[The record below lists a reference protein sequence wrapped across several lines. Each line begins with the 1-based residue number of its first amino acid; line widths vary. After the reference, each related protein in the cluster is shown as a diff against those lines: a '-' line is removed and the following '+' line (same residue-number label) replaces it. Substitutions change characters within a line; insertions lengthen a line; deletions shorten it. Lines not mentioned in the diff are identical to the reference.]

1 MKWNQ
6 LLRKEF
12 TEIIKS
18 KKILIPIIAVLFVPI
33 LYAGMFL
40 WAFWDPYKQLDDLPV
55 AVVNLDKGAVFDG
68 KPIEVGKGLVDNLK
82 DNTSFKWEFVSEKE
96 AEKGMEGR
104 KYYMLVRIPDDFSS
118 NATTLLK
125 DDPKPLNLEYIP
137 NESLNFLSSQI
148 GGTAIEKIKGEV
160 SSTLTKTYA
169 EKMFDSIQD
178 VSKGLADGAEGANK
192 LHDGS
197 SELHDGS
204 SKVTDGLHT
213 LQGKSGEMKDGAQKL
228 ADGSNKLV
236 DGSGKVTNGLN
247 TLNSKT
253 GEMQTGIGKL
263 VDGSGKVTDGL
274 HVLNSN
280 VGIGKLVSGSG
291 KVTDGLHVLNSNAG
305 IGKLVSGSGKVTD
318 GLHVLNSNAG
328 IGKLVDG
335 SGKVT
340 DGLHALNSNAG
351 IGKLVDGSG
360 KVTNGLNML
369 NSKTGEMQ
377 TGIGKL
383 VSGSG
388 KVTDGLNTLNSKT
401 GEMQKGIGELRD
413 GSEKVTGGLNE
424 LVSKSGDLKT
434 GTTDLSNGMGKLVEG
449 RSQLEK
455 GSQEIQKGLQD
466 LNSNVQKSAAGL
478 EEMQSKVPSIL
489 NTVNEKIDGAGANV
503 NQLNELTQSTAG
515 DAKTAAQDVANLQKQ
530 IESLPK
536 EYQEQLQ
543 PFITSAVKSTA
554 TVQQKAAGVAGGTN
568 KLNEEVKQL
577 KGEIHQTTNGL
588 QNKLPNPEGVKTL
601 AGGIEK
607 LTNAQ
612 NEFVSKFHGF
622 GEGLDKAKIGAN
634 KLKDGSVQLIDGVT
648 QLQSG
653 SGKVTAGLGELYA
666 GANQM
671 AGGINQ
677 LADGSAQVTGG
688 LGTVSERANQMAG
701 GINQLADGSSQVT
714 GGLGTVSVGVS
725 KLADGSGQV
734 TDGLGTVS
742 VGVSKLADGSGQVTG
757 GLGTVSVGVSK
768 LADGSSQVTGGLGTV
783 SVAVNQLA
791 DGSSQVTGGLGT
803 LSAGANQ
810 MSGGITQLTDGSSQV
825 TTGLGTLNGGLNQM
839 STGSTQLIDGVNKLA
854 DGSGKVTD
862 GLVKVNDGSGE
873 LAEKLGEGAEKT
885 GEVKGTDKTYDM
897 FASPVKVKTEK
908 MAEVPNYGTGFTP
921 YFLSLGLFV
930 GALLLSIV
938 YPLRDTVGVPKS
950 GFSWFISK
958 FGVLLSVGIIQAI
971 VADVILLFGLGVEVQ
986 SIPYFILFSIVT
998 SLAFIALIQCLVT
1011 AFGDA
1016 GRFIAIITLI
1026 IQLTT
1031 SAGTFPL
1038 ELIPKFLQPFNA
1050 WLPMTYSVSGL
1061 KAVVSSGDFNFM
1073 WQNIGMLMIFIV
1085 VLSLGTIAS
1094 LTLMHKRQFKNVAEN
1109 QSVEA

>member
-1 MKWNQ
+1 MKGNQ

-68 KPIEVGKGLVDNLK
+68 KSIEVGKGLVDNLK
-82 DNTSFKWEFVSEKE
+82 DNKSFKWEFVSEKE
-96 AEKGMEGR
+96 AKKGMEGR

-125 DDPKPLNLEYIP
+125 DNPKPLNLEYIP

-148 GGTAIEKIKGEV
+148 GGTAIEKIKTEV

-213 LQGKSGEMKDGAQKL
+213 LQGKSGEIQTGVGKL
-228 ADGSNKLV
+228 FDGSGKVTAGLNTLNSKTGEMQIGIGKLV

-253 GEMQTGIGKL
+253 SEMQ
-263 VDGSGKVTDGL
+263 
-274 HVLNSN
+274 
-280 VGIGKLVSGSG
+280 
-291 KVTDGLHVLNSNAG
+291 
-305 IGKLVSGSGKVTD
+305 
-318 GLHVLNSNAG
+318 AG
-328 IGKLVDG
+328 IGKLVD
-335 SGKVT
+335 
-340 DGLHALNSNAG
+340 
-351 IGKLVDGSG
+351 
-360 KVTNGLNML
+360 
-369 NSKTGEMQ
+369 
-377 TGIGKL
+377 
-383 VSGSG
+383 GSG

-401 GEMQKGIGELRD
+401 GEMQKGIGELHD
-413 GSEKVTGGLNE
+413 GSEKLTGGLNK
-424 LVSKSGDLKT
+424 LVSKSGELQT
-434 GTTDLSNGMGKLVEG
+434 GTTDLSNGMEQLVG
-449 RSQLEK
+449 GQNQLEVA
-455 GSQEIQKGLQD
+455 SQKIEKGLQD
-466 LNSNVQKSAAGL
+466 LNSKVKSSAAGL
-478 EEMQSKVPSIL
+478 EEIQSKGPSIL

-515 DAKTAAQDVANLQKQ
+515 DAKNAEQEVVNLQKQ

-577 KGEIHQTTNGL
+577 KGEINQKTSDA
-588 QNKLPNPEGVKTL
+588 QNKLPNTAKLDSLTE
-601 AGGIEK
+601 GIEK
-607 LTNAQ
+607 LASAQ
-612 NEFVSKFHGF
+612 KGFVENFQGF
-622 GEGLDKAKIGAN
+622 GKNLNVAKEGAN
-634 KLKDGSVQLIDGVT
+634 KFKNESGQLIDAIN
-648 QLQSG
+648 QLADG
-653 SGKVTAGLGELYA
+653 SGKVTGGLGALSA

-671 AGGINQ
+671 AGG
-677 LADGSAQVTGG
+677 VH
-688 LGTVSERANQMAG
+688 
-701 GINQLADGSSQVT
+701 QLADGSSQVT
-714 GGLGTVSVGVS
+714 GGLGQLSAGANQMAGGVNQLADGSSKVTGGLGTLSVGANQMAGGVNQ
-725 KLADGSGQV
+725 LADGSGQV
-734 TDGLGTVS
+734 T
-742 VGVSKLADGSGQVTG
+742 
-757 GLGTVSVGVSK
+757 
-768 LADGSSQVTGGLGTV
+768 
-783 SVAVNQLA
+783 
-791 DGSSQVTGGLGT
+791 
-803 LSAGANQ
+803 
-810 MSGGITQLTDGSSQV
+810 
-825 TTGLGTLNGGLNQM
+825 TGLGTL

-986 SIPYFILFSIVT
+986 SIPYFILFSIIT

-1026 IQLTT
+1026 MQLTT

-1061 KAVVSSGDFNFM
+1061 KAVVSSGDFDFM
-1073 WQNIGMLMIFIV
+1073 WKNIGILMIFIV
-1085 VLSLGTIAS
+1085 VLSFGTIVS
-1094 LTLMHKRQFKNVAEN
+1094 LTLMHKRKFKNVLEN

>member
-1 MKWNQ
+1 MKGNQ

-82 DNTSFKWEFVSEKE
+82 DNKSFKWEFVSEKE
-96 AEKGMEGR
+96 AKKGMEGR

-125 DDPKPLNLEYIP
+125 DNPKPLNLEYIP

-148 GGTAIEKIKGEV
+148 GGTAIEKIKTEV

-169 EKMFDSIQD
+169 EKMFDSIKD

-213 LQGKSGEMKDGAQKL
+213 LQGKSGEIQTGVGKL
-228 ADGSNKLV
+228 FDGSGKVTAGLNTLNSKTGEMQIGIGKLV

-253 GEMQTGIGKL
+253 SEMQ
-263 VDGSGKVTDGL
+263 
-274 HVLNSN
+274 
-280 VGIGKLVSGSG
+280 
-291 KVTDGLHVLNSNAG
+291 
-305 IGKLVSGSGKVTD
+305 
-318 GLHVLNSNAG
+318 AG
-328 IGKLVDG
+328 IGKLVD
-335 SGKVT
+335 
-340 DGLHALNSNAG
+340 
-351 IGKLVDGSG
+351 
-360 KVTNGLNML
+360 
-369 NSKTGEMQ
+369 
-377 TGIGKL
+377 
-383 VSGSG
+383 GSG

-401 GEMQKGIGELRD
+401 GEMQKGIGELHD
-413 GSEKVTGGLNE
+413 GSEKVTGGLSK
-424 LVSKSGDLKT
+424 LVSKSGELKT
-434 GTTDLSNGMGKLVEG
+434 GITDLSNGMGKLVEG
-449 RSQLEK
+449 QSQLEK
-455 GSQEIQKGLQD
+455 GSREIQKGLQD

-489 NTVNEKIDGAGANV
+489 STVNEKIDGAGANV

-515 DAKTAAQDVANLQKQ
+515 DAKNAAQEVANLQKQ

-577 KGEIHQTTNGL
+577 KSEINQKTGDG
-588 QNKLPNPEGVKTL
+588 QSKLPNAAELQSLT
-601 AGGIEK
+601 AGIEQ
-607 LTNAQ
+607 LSSAQ
-612 NEFVSKFHGF
+612 KGFVEKFQGF
-622 GEGLDKAKIGAN
+622 GAKLNTAKEGAN
-634 KLKDGSVQLIDGVT
+634 KFKNESGQLIDAIN
-648 QLQSG
+648 QLADG
-653 SGKVTAGLGELYA
+653 SGQVTTGLDTLSA

-671 AGGINQ
+671 AGG
-677 LADGSAQVTGG
+677 
-688 LGTVSERANQMAG
+688 
-701 GINQLADGSSQVT
+701 
-714 GGLGTVSVGVS
+714 
-725 KLADGSGQV
+725 
-734 TDGLGTVS
+734 
-742 VGVSKLADGSGQVTG
+742 
-757 GLGTVSVGVSK
+757 
-768 LADGSSQVTGGLGTV
+768 
-783 SVAVNQLA
+783 VNQLA
-791 DGSSQVTGGLGT
+791 DGSSQVTGGLGQ

-810 MSGGITQLTDGSSQV
+810 MAGGVNQLADGSNQVTGGLGTLSVGANQMAGGVNQLAHGSGQV
-825 TTGLGTLNGGLNQM
+825 TTGLGTLSN
-839 STGSTQLIDGVNKLA
+839 GSTQLIDGVNKLA

-986 SIPYFILFSIVT
+986 SIPYFILFSIIT

-1026 IQLTT
+1026 MQLTT

-1061 KAVVSSGDFNFM
+1061 KAVVSSGDFDFM

-1094 LTLMHKRQFKNVAEN
+1094 LTLMHKRQFKNIAEN

>member
-1 MKWNQ
+1 MKGNQ

-82 DNTSFKWEFVSEKE
+82 DNKSFKWEFVSEKE
-96 AEKGMEGR
+96 AKKGMEGR

-125 DDPKPLNLEYIP
+125 DNPKPLNLEYIP

-148 GGTAIEKIKGEV
+148 GGTAIEKIKTEV

-213 LQGKSGEMKDGAQKL
+213 LQGKSGEMKDGVQKL

-247 TLNSKT
+247 VLNSKT
-253 GEMQTGIGKL
+253 GEMQIGIGKL
-263 VDGSGKVTDGL
+263 VD
-274 HVLNSN
+274 
-280 VGIGKLVSGSG
+280 
-291 KVTDGLHVLNSNAG
+291 
-305 IGKLVSGSGKVTD
+305 GSGKVTD

-360 KVTNGLNML
+360 KVTDGLHAL
-369 NSKTGEMQ
+369 NSNA
-377 TGIGKL
+377 GIGKL
-383 VSGSG
+383 VDGSG

-401 GEMQKGIGELRD
+401 GELRD
-413 GSEKVTGGLNE
+413 GSEKVTGGLNK
-424 LVSKSGDLKT
+424 LVSKSGELKT

-449 RSQLEK
+449 QSQLEE
-455 GSQEIQKGLQD
+455 GSQAIQKGLQE

-515 DAKTAAQDVANLQKQ
+515 DAKNAAQDVANLQKQ

-588 QNKLPNPEGVKTL
+588 QKNLPNPAGIKTL
-601 AGGIEK
+601 AGAIEK
-607 LTNAQ
+607 LTSAQ

-622 GEGLDKAKIGAN
+622 GEGLDNAKIGAD

-653 SGKVTAGLGELYA
+653 SGKVTAGLGQLSA
-666 GANQM
+666 GVNQ
-671 AGGINQ
+671 
-677 LADGSAQVTGG
+677 
-688 LGTVSERANQMAG
+688 
-701 GINQLADGSSQVT
+701 
-714 GGLGTVSVGVS
+714 
-725 KLADGSGQV
+725 LADGSGQV
-734 TDGLGTVS
+734 TGGLGTLS

-757 GLGTVSVGVSK
+757 GLGTLSVGVTK
-768 LADGSSQVTGGLGTV
+768 
-783 SVAVNQLA
+783 LA

-803 LSAGANQ
+803 LSAGVNQLADGSGQVTGGLGTLSAGANQ
-810 MSGGITQLTDGSSQV
+810 MAGGVNQLADGSNQV
-825 TTGLGTLNGGLNQM
+825 TTGLGTLNGGLNKM

-986 SIPYFILFSIVT
+986 SIPYFILFSIIT

-1026 IQLTT
+1026 MQLTT

-1061 KAVVSSGDFNFM
+1061 KAVVSSGDFDFM
-1073 WQNIGMLMIFIV
+1073 WKNIGILMIFIV
-1085 VLSLGTIAS
+1085 VLSFGTIVS
-1094 LTLMHKRQFKNVAEN
+1094 LTLMHKRKFKNVVGN

>member
-1 MKWNQ
+1 MKGNQ

-12 TEIIKS
+12 TQIIKS

-96 AEKGMEGR
+96 AKKGMEGR

-125 DDPKPLNLEYIP
+125 DEPKPLNLEYIP

-160 SSTLTKTYA
+160 ASTLTKTYA

-178 VSKGLADGAEGANK
+178 VSKGLADGAEGASK

-213 LQGKSGEMKDGAQKL
+213 LQGKSGEMKDGVGKL

-236 DGSGKVTNGLN
+236 DGSGKVTAGLNTLNSKTGEMQVGIGKLQDGSQKVTVGLN

-263 VDGSGKVTDGL
+263 IDGSR
-274 HVLNSN
+274 
-280 VGIGKLVSGSG
+280 
-291 KVTDGLHVLNSNAG
+291 
-305 IGKLVSGSGKVTD
+305 
-318 GLHVLNSNAG
+318 
-328 IGKLVDG
+328 
-335 SGKVT
+335 
-340 DGLHALNSNAG
+340 
-351 IGKLVDGSG
+351 
-360 KVTNGLNML
+360 
-369 NSKTGEMQ
+369 
-377 TGIGKL
+377 
-383 VSGSG
+383 

-401 GEMQKGIGELRD
+401 GEMQKGIGELHD
-413 GSEKVTGGLNE
+413 GSEKVTGGLNK
-424 LVSKSGDLKT
+424 LVSKSGELKT
-434 GTTDLSNGMGKLVEG
+434 GTTDLSNGMEQLVGGQRQFEEA
-449 RSQLEK
+449 SQKIE
-455 GSQEIQKGLQD
+455 KGLQD
-466 LNSNVQKSAAGL
+466 LNSKVKSSAAAL
-478 EEMQSKVPSIL
+478 EEMQSKG
-489 NTVNEKIDGAGANV
+489 NTVNEKIDEAGANV

-515 DAKTAAQDVANLQKQ
+515 DAKNAAQDVANLQKQ

-543 PFITSAVKSTA
+543 PFITSAVKNTA

-577 KGEIHQTTNGL
+577 KGEINQKTSDG
-588 QNKLPNPEGVKTL
+588 QSKLPNAAELQSLTVGIERLSSAQTGFVEKFQGFGVKL
-601 AGGIEK
+601 N
-607 LTNAQ
+607 NAK
-612 NEFVSKFHGF
+612 E
-622 GEGLDKAKIGAN
+622 GAN
-634 KLKDGSVQLIDGVT
+634 TFKNESGQLIDAIN
-648 QLQSG
+648 QLADG
-653 SGKVTAGLGELYA
+653 SDKVTGGLGALSA

-671 AGGINQ
+671 AGGVNQ
-677 LADGSAQVTGG
+677 LA
-688 LGTVSERANQMAG
+688 N
-701 GINQLADGSSQVT
+701 GSSQVT
-714 GGLGTVSVGVS
+714 GGLGTLS
-725 KLADGSGQV
+725 
-734 TDGLGTVS
+734 
-742 VGVSKLADGSGQVTG
+742 TG
-757 GLGTVSVGVSK
+757 
-768 LADGSSQVTGGLGTV
+768 ANQMAGG
-783 SVAVNQLA
+783 VNQLA

-803 LSAGANQ
+803 LSVGANQ
-810 MSGGITQLTDGSSQV
+810 MAGGVNQLADGSNQV

-862 GLVKVNDGSGE
+862 GLMKVNDGSGE

-958 FGVLLSVGIIQAI
+958 FGVLLSVGIIQAV

-1061 KAVVSSGDFNFM
+1061 KAVVSSGDFDFM
-1073 WQNIGMLMIFIV
+1073 WQNVGVLMIFIV

-1094 LTLMHKRQFKNVAEN
+1094 LTWMHKRQFKNIAEN

>member
-96 AEKGMEGR
+96 AKKGMEGR
-104 KYYMLVRIPDDFSS
+104 KYYMLVRIPDNFSS

-213 LQGKSGEMKDGAQKL
+213 LQGKSGEMKDGVQKL

-253 GEMQTGIGKL
+253 GEMQIGIGKL
-263 VDGSGKVTDGL
+263 VDGSGKVT
-274 HVLNSN
+274 
-280 VGIGKLVSGSG
+280 
-291 KVTDGLHVLNSNAG
+291 A
-305 IGKLVSGSGKVTD
+305 
-318 GLHVLNSNAG
+318 
-328 IGKLVDG
+328 
-335 SGKVT
+335 
-340 DGLHALNSNAG
+340 
-351 IGKLVDGSG
+351 
-360 KVTNGLNML
+360 
-369 NSKTGEMQ
+369 
-377 TGIGKL
+377 
-383 VSGSG
+383 
-388 KVTDGLNTLNSKT
+388 GLNTLNNKT
-401 GEMQKGIGELRD
+401 GEMQKGIGELHD
-413 GSEKVTGGLNE
+413 GSEKVTAGLNK
-424 LVSKSGDLKT
+424 LVSKSGELQK

-449 RSQLEK
+449 QSQLEE
-455 GSQEIQKGLQD
+455 GSQAIQKGLQD

-515 DAKTAAQDVANLQKQ
+515 DAKTATQDVANLQKQ

-577 KGEIHQTTNGL
+577 KGEIHQKTNGL
-588 QNKLPNPEGVKTL
+588 QNQLPNPAGVKNL
-601 AGGIEK
+601 AGGIAK
-607 LTNAQ
+607 LTSAQ

-622 GEGLDKAKIGAN
+622 GEGLDNAKIGAD
-634 KLKDGSVQLIDGVT
+634 KLKDGSVQLIDGVA

-653 SGKVTAGLGELYA
+653 SGKVTAGLGQLSA

-671 AGGINQ
+671 AGG
-677 LADGSAQVTGG
+677 
-688 LGTVSERANQMAG
+688 
-701 GINQLADGSSQVT
+701 
-714 GGLGTVSVGVS
+714 
-725 KLADGSGQV
+725 
-734 TDGLGTVS
+734 
-742 VGVSKLADGSGQVTG
+742 
-757 GLGTVSVGVSK
+757 
-768 LADGSSQVTGGLGTV
+768 
-783 SVAVNQLA
+783 VNQLA

-803 LSAGANQ
+803 LSVGANQ
-810 MSGGITQLTDGSSQV
+810 MAGGVNQLADGSNQV
-825 TTGLGTLNGGLNQM
+825 TTGLGTLNGGLNKM

-971 VADVILLFGLGVEVQ
+971 VADIILLFGLGVEVQ

-1073 WQNIGMLMIFIV
+1073 WKNIGILMIFIV

-1094 LTLMHKRQFKNVAEN
+1094 LSWMHKRQFRNIAEN
-1109 QSVEA
+1109 QSIEA

>member
-1 MKWNQ
+1 MKGNQ

-12 TEIIKS
+12 AQIIKS

-96 AEKGMEGR
+96 AKKGMEGR

-125 DDPKPLNLEYIP
+125 DEPKPLNLEYIP

-160 SSTLTKTYA
+160 ASTLTKTYA

-178 VSKGLADGAEGANK
+178 VSKGLADGAEGASK

-213 LQGKSGEMKDGAQKL
+213 LQGKSGEMKDGVGKL
-228 ADGSNKLV
+228 F

-253 GEMQTGIGKL
+253 GEMQI
-263 VDGSGKVTDGL
+263 
-274 HVLNSN
+274 
-280 VGIGKLVSGSG
+280 
-291 KVTDGLHVLNSNAG
+291 
-305 IGKLVSGSGKVTD
+305 
-318 GLHVLNSNAG
+318 
-328 IGKLVDG
+328 
-335 SGKVT
+335 
-340 DGLHALNSNAG
+340 G

-360 KVTNGLNML
+360 KVTNGLNTL
-369 NSKTGEMQ
+369 NSKTSEMQ

-383 VSGSG
+383 IDGSG
-388 KVTDGLNTLNSKT
+388 KVTAGLNTLNNKT
-401 GEMQKGIGELRD
+401 GEMQKGIGELHD
-413 GSEKVTGGLNE
+413 GSEKVTGGLNK
-424 LVSKSGDLKT
+424 LVSKSGELQK
-434 GTTDLSNGMGKLVEG
+434 GTTDLSNGMGKLAEG
-449 RSQLEK
+449 QSQLEK
-455 GSQEIQKGLQD
+455 WSQEIQKGLQD
-466 LNSNVQKSAAGL
+466 LNSNVQKSVAGL
-478 EEMQSKVPSIL
+478 GEMQSKGPSIL

-503 NQLNELTQSTAG
+503 NQLNELTQSTAE
-515 DAKTAAQDVANLQKQ
+515 DAKNAAQDVANLQKQ

-554 TVQQKAAGVAGGTN
+554 TVQQKTTGVAGGTN

-577 KGEIHQTTNGL
+577 KGEINQKTGDG
-588 QNKLPNPEGVKTL
+588 QSKLPNAAELQSLT
-601 AGGIEK
+601 AGIEQ
-607 LTNAQ
+607 LSSAQ
-612 NEFVSKFHGF
+612 KGFVEKFQGF
-622 GEGLDKAKIGAN
+622 GAKLNVAKEGTTKFKNESG
-634 KLKDGSVQLIDGVT
+634 QLIDAIN
-648 QLQSG
+648 QLADG
-653 SGKVTAGLGELYA
+653 SGKVTGGLGTLSA

-671 AGGINQ
+671 AGG
-677 LADGSAQVTGG
+677 V
-688 LGTVSERANQMAG
+688 
-701 GINQLADGSSQVT
+701 NQLADGSSQVT
-714 GGLGTVSVGVS
+714 GGLGALSAG
-725 KLADGSGQV
+725 ANQM
-734 TDGLGTVS
+734 
-742 VGVSKLADGSGQVTG
+742 AG
-757 GLGTVSVGVSK
+757 G
-768 LADGSSQVTGGLGTV
+768 
-783 SVAVNQLA
+783 VNQLA

-803 LSAGANQ
+803 LSVGANQ
-810 MSGGITQLTDGSSQV
+810 MAGGVNQLASGSGQV
-825 TTGLGTLNGGLNQM
+825 TTGLGAL

-958 FGVLLSVGIIQAI
+958 FGVLLSVGIIQAV
-971 VADVILLFGLGVEVQ
+971 VADIILLFGLGVEVQ

-1073 WQNIGMLMIFIV
+1073 WQNIGILMIFIV

-1094 LTLMHKRQFKNVAEN
+1094 LTWMHKRQFKNIAEN

>member
-96 AEKGMEGR
+96 AKKGMEGR
-104 KYYMLVRIPDDFSS
+104 KYYMLVRIPNDFSS

-213 LQGKSGEMKDGAQKL
+213 LQGKSGEMKDGVGKL

-236 DGSGKVTNGLN
+236 DGSGKVTAGLN

-253 GEMQTGIGKL
+253 GIGKL
-263 VDGSGKVTDGL
+263 QDGSGKVTDGL
-274 HVLNSN
+274 NTLN
-280 VGIGKLVSGSG
+280 GKTGEMQ
-291 KVTDGLHVLNSNAG
+291 T
-305 IGKLVSGSGKVTD
+305 
-318 GLHVLNSNAG
+318 
-328 IGKLVDG
+328 
-335 SGKVT
+335 
-340 DGLHALNSNAG
+340 G

-369 NSKTGEMQ
+369 NSKTGE
-377 TGIGKL
+377 
-383 VSGSG
+383 
-388 KVTDGLNTLNSKT
+388 
-401 GEMQKGIGELRD
+401 LRD
-413 GSEKVTGGLNE
+413 GSEKVTGGLNK
-424 LVSKSGDLKT
+424 LVSKSGELQT
-434 GTTDLSNGMGKLVEG
+434 GTTDLSNGMGKLAEG
-449 RSQLEK
+449 QSQLEK
-455 GSQEIQKGLQD
+455 GSQEIQKGLQE
-466 LNSNVQKSAAGL
+466 LNNNVQKSAVGL

-503 NQLNELTQSTAG
+503 NQLNEITQSTAG
-515 DAKTAAQDVANLQKQ
+515 DAKNAAQEVANLQKQ

-543 PFITSAVKSTA
+543 PFVTSAVKSTA

-577 KGEIHQTTNGL
+577 TGEIHQTTNGL
-588 QNKLPNPEGVKTL
+588 QNKLPNPAGVKTL
-601 AGGIEK
+601 AGGVEK

-622 GEGLDKAKIGAN
+622 GEGLDKAKIGAD

-653 SGKVTAGLGELYA
+653 SGKVTAGLGQLSA
-666 GANQM
+666 GA
-671 AGGINQ
+671 NQ
-677 LADGSAQVTGG
+677 LADGSNQVTGG
-688 LGTVSERANQMAG
+688 LGTLSVGANQMAG

-714 GGLGTVSVGVS
+714 GGLGTLSVGVT
-725 KLADGSGQV
+725 KLADGS
-734 TDGLGTVS
+734 
-742 VGVSKLADGSGQVTG
+742 
-757 GLGTVSVGVSK
+757 
-768 LADGSSQVTGGLGTV
+768 
-783 SVAVNQLA
+783 N
-791 DGSSQVTGGLGT
+791 
-803 LSAGANQ
+803 
-810 MSGGITQLTDGSSQV
+810 QV
-825 TTGLGTLNGGLNQM
+825 TTGLGDLNGGLNKM

-971 VADVILLFGLGVEVQ
+971 VADIILLFGLGVEVQ
-986 SIPYFILFSIVT
+986 SMPYFILFSIVT

-1073 WQNIGMLMIFIV
+1073 WQNVGILMIFIV

-1094 LTLMHKRQFKNVAEN
+1094 LTWMHKRQFRNIAEN
-1109 QSVEA
+1109 QSIEA

>member
-96 AEKGMEGR
+96 AKKGMEGR
-104 KYYMLVRIPDDFSS
+104 KYYILVRIPDDFSS

-213 LQGKSGEMKDGAQKL
+213 LQGKSGEMKVGVGKL
-228 ADGSNKLV
+228 F
-236 DGSGKVTNGLN
+236 DGSGKVTAGLN
-247 TLNSKT
+247 TLNSKN
-253 GEMQTGIGKL
+253 GEMQIGIGKL

-274 HVLNSN
+274 HALNSN
-280 VGIGKLVSGSG
+280 
-291 KVTDGLHVLNSNAG
+291 T
-305 IGKLVSGSGKVTD
+305 
-318 GLHVLNSNAG
+318 G

-360 KVTNGLNML
+360 KVT
-369 NSKTGEMQ
+369 
-377 TGIGKL
+377 
-383 VSGSG
+383 
-388 KVTDGLNTLNSKT
+388 DGLNTLNSKT
-401 GEMQKGIGELRD
+401 GELRD
-413 GSEKVTGGLNE
+413 GSEKVTGGLNK
-424 LVSKSGDLKT
+424 LISKSGELKT

-449 RSQLEK
+449 QSQLEE
-455 GSQEIQKGLQD
+455 GSQAIQKGLQE

-489 NTVNEKIDGAGANV
+489 NTVNEKIDGAGENV

-543 PFITSAVKSTA
+543 PFVTSAVKSTA

-588 QNKLPNPEGVKTL
+588 QKNLPNPAGIKTL

-607 LTNAQ
+607 LTSAQ

-622 GEGLDKAKIGAN
+622 GEGLDNAKIGAD

-653 SGKVTAGLGELYA
+653 SGKVTAGLGQLSA
-666 GANQM
+666 GVNQ
-671 AGGINQ
+671 
-677 LADGSAQVTGG
+677 
-688 LGTVSERANQMAG
+688 
-701 GINQLADGSSQVT
+701 
-714 GGLGTVSVGVS
+714 
-725 KLADGSGQV
+725 LADGSGQV
-734 TDGLGTVS
+734 TGGLGTLS

-757 GLGTVSVGVSK
+757 GLGQLSVGVTK
-768 LADGSSQVTGGLGTV
+768 LADGS
-783 SVAVNQLA
+783 N
-791 DGSSQVTGGLGT
+791 QVTGGLGT
-803 LSAGANQ
+803 LSAGAGR
-810 MSGGITQLTDGSSQV
+810 MSGGIMQLANGSGQV
-825 TTGLGTLNGGLNQM
+825 TTGLGTL

-958 FGVLLSVGIIQAI
+958 FGVLLSVGIIQAV

-1038 ELIPKFLQPFNA
+1038 ELIPKLLQPFNA

-1073 WQNIGMLMIFIV
+1073 WQNIGILMIFIV
-1085 VLSLGTIAS
+1085 VLSIGTIAS
-1094 LTLMHKRQFKNVAEN
+1094 LTWMHKRQFKNIAEN

>member
-1 MKWNQ
+1 MKGNQ

-82 DNTSFKWEFVSEKE
+82 DNKSFKWEFVSEKE
-96 AEKGMEGR
+96 AKKGMEGR

-125 DDPKPLNLEYIP
+125 DNPKPLNLEYIP

-148 GGTAIEKIKGEV
+148 GGTAIEKIKTEV

-169 EKMFDSIQD
+169 EKMFDSIKD
-178 VSKGLADGAEGANK
+178 VSKGLADGSEGASK

-213 LQGKSGEMKDGAQKL
+213 LQGKSGEMKDGVQKL

-247 TLNSKT
+247 VLNSKT
-253 GEMQTGIGKL
+253 GEMQVGIGKL

-274 HVLNSN
+274 H
-280 VGIGKLVSGSG
+280 
-291 KVTDGLHVLNSNAG
+291 A
-305 IGKLVSGSGKVTD
+305 
-318 GLHVLNSNAG
+318 LNSNAG

-360 KVTNGLNML
+360 KVT
-369 NSKTGEMQ
+369 
-377 TGIGKL
+377 
-383 VSGSG
+383 
-388 KVTDGLNTLNSKT
+388 DGLNTLNSKT
-401 GEMQKGIGELRD
+401 GELRD
-413 GSEKVTGGLNE
+413 GSEKVTGGLNK
-424 LVSKSGDLKT
+424 LVSKSGELKT

-449 RSQLEK
+449 QSQLEE
-455 GSQEIQKGLQD
+455 GSQAIQKGLQE

-515 DAKTAAQDVANLQKQ
+515 DAKNAAQEVANLQKQ

-588 QNKLPNPEGVKTL
+588 QKNLPNPAGIKTL

-607 LTNAQ
+607 LTSAQ

-622 GEGLDKAKIGAN
+622 GEGLDNAKIGAD

-653 SGKVTAGLGELYA
+653 SGKVTAGLGQLSA
-666 GANQM
+666 GVNQ
-671 AGGINQ
+671 
-677 LADGSAQVTGG
+677 
-688 LGTVSERANQMAG
+688 
-701 GINQLADGSSQVT
+701 
-714 GGLGTVSVGVS
+714 
-725 KLADGSGQV
+725 
-734 TDGLGTVS
+734 
-742 VGVSKLADGSGQVTG
+742 LADGSGQVTG
-757 GLGTVSVGVSK
+757 GLGTLSVGVTK
-768 LADGSSQVTGGLGTV
+768 
-783 SVAVNQLA
+783 LA

-810 MSGGITQLTDGSSQV
+810 MAGGVNQLADGSSQVTDGLGTLSVGANQMAGGVNQLADGSNQV
-825 TTGLGTLNGGLNQM
+825 TTGLGTLNGGLNKM

-986 SIPYFILFSIVT
+986 SIPYFILFSIIT

-1026 IQLTT
+1026 MQLTT

-1061 KAVVSSGDFNFM
+1061 KAVVSSGDFDFM
-1073 WQNIGMLMIFIV
+1073 WQNVGVLMIFIV

-1094 LTLMHKRQFKNVAEN
+1094 LTWMHKRQFRNIAEN
-1109 QSVEA
+1109 QSIEA

>member
-1 MKWNQ
+1 MKGNQ

-12 TEIIKS
+12 TQIIKS

-96 AEKGMEGR
+96 AKKGMEGR

-125 DDPKPLNLEYIP
+125 DEPKPLNLEYIP

-160 SSTLTKTYA
+160 ASTLTKTYA

-178 VSKGLADGAEGANK
+178 VSKGLADGVEGASK

-213 LQGKSGEMKDGAQKL
+213 LQGKSGEMKDGVGKL

-236 DGSGKVTNGLN
+236 DGSGKVTAGLNTLNSKTGEMQVGIGKLQDGSQKVTVGLN

-263 VDGSGKVTDGL
+263 IDGSR
-274 HVLNSN
+274 
-280 VGIGKLVSGSG
+280 
-291 KVTDGLHVLNSNAG
+291 
-305 IGKLVSGSGKVTD
+305 
-318 GLHVLNSNAG
+318 
-328 IGKLVDG
+328 
-335 SGKVT
+335 
-340 DGLHALNSNAG
+340 
-351 IGKLVDGSG
+351 
-360 KVTNGLNML
+360 
-369 NSKTGEMQ
+369 
-377 TGIGKL
+377 
-383 VSGSG
+383 

-401 GEMQKGIGELRD
+401 GEMQKGIGELHD
-413 GSEKVTGGLNE
+413 GSEKVTGGLNK
-424 LVSKSGDLKT
+424 LVSKSGELKT
-434 GTTDLSNGMGKLVEG
+434 GTTDLSNGMEQLVGGQRQFEEA
-449 RSQLEK
+449 SQKIE
-455 GSQEIQKGLQD
+455 KGLQD
-466 LNSNVQKSAAGL
+466 LNSKVKSSAAAL
-478 EEMQSKVPSIL
+478 EEMQSKG
-489 NTVNEKIDGAGANV
+489 NTVNEKIDEAGANV

-515 DAKTAAQDVANLQKQ
+515 DAKNAAQDVANLQKQ

-543 PFITSAVKSTA
+543 PFITSAVKNTA

-577 KGEIHQTTNGL
+577 KGEINQKTSDG
-588 QNKLPNPEGVKTL
+588 QSKLPNAAELQSLTVGIERLSSAQTGFVEKFQGFGVKL
-601 AGGIEK
+601 N
-607 LTNAQ
+607 NAK
-612 NEFVSKFHGF
+612 E
-622 GEGLDKAKIGAN
+622 GAN
-634 KLKDGSVQLIDGVT
+634 TFKNESGQLIDAIN
-648 QLQSG
+648 QLADG
-653 SGKVTAGLGELYA
+653 SDKVTGGLGALSA

-671 AGGINQ
+671 AGGVNQ
-677 LADGSAQVTGG
+677 LA
-688 LGTVSERANQMAG
+688 N
-701 GINQLADGSSQVT
+701 GSSQVT
-714 GGLGTVSVGVS
+714 GGLGTLS
-725 KLADGSGQV
+725 
-734 TDGLGTVS
+734 
-742 VGVSKLADGSGQVTG
+742 TG
-757 GLGTVSVGVSK
+757 
-768 LADGSSQVTGGLGTV
+768 ANQMAGG
-783 SVAVNQLA
+783 VNQLA

-803 LSAGANQ
+803 LSVGANQ
-810 MSGGITQLTDGSSQV
+810 MAGGVNQLADGSNQV

-862 GLVKVNDGSGE
+862 GLMKVNDGSGE

-958 FGVLLSVGIIQAI
+958 FGVLLSVGIIQAV

-1061 KAVVSSGDFNFM
+1061 KAVVSSGDFDFM
-1073 WQNIGMLMIFIV
+1073 WQNVGVLMIFIV

-1094 LTLMHKRQFKNVAEN
+1094 LTWMHKRQFKNIAEN

>member
-96 AEKGMEGR
+96 AKKGMEGR

-148 GGTAIEKIKGEV
+148 GGTAIEKIKTEV

-213 LQGKSGEMKDGAQKL
+213 LQGKSGEMKDGVQKL

-236 DGSGKVTNGLN
+236 DGSGKVTNGLNTLNSKTGEMQIGIGKLLDGSGKVTNGLN

-274 HVLNSN
+274 
-280 VGIGKLVSGSG
+280 
-291 KVTDGLHVLNSNAG
+291 
-305 IGKLVSGSGKVTD
+305 
-318 GLHVLNSNAG
+318 
-328 IGKLVDG
+328 
-335 SGKVT
+335 
-340 DGLHALNSNAG
+340 
-351 IGKLVDGSG
+351 
-360 KVTNGLNML
+360 
-369 NSKTGEMQ
+369 
-377 TGIGKL
+377 
-383 VSGSG
+383 
-388 KVTDGLNTLNSKT
+388 NTLNSKT

-413 GSEKVTGGLNE
+413 GSEKVTGGLNQ
-424 LVSKSGDLKT
+424 LVSKSGELKA
-434 GTTDLSNGMGKLVEG
+434 GTTDLSNGMGKLAEG
-449 RSQLEK
+449 QSQLEK
-455 GSQEIQKGLQD
+455 WSQEIQKGLQD

-478 EEMQSKVPSIL
+478 GEMQSEIPSIL
-489 NTVNEKIDGAGANV
+489 NAVNEKIDGAGENV

-515 DAKTAAQDVANLQKQ
+515 DAKNAAQEVANLQKQ

-554 TVQQKAAGVAGGTN
+554 TVQQKASGVAGGTN

-577 KGEIHQTTNGL
+577 KGEIHQKTNGL
-588 QNKLPNPEGVKTL
+588 QNKLPNPAGVKTL

-622 GEGLDKAKIGAN
+622 GEGLDNAKIGAD

-648 QLQSG
+648 QLQNG
-653 SGKVTAGLGELYA
+653 SGKVTAGLGALSA

-671 AGGINQ
+671 AGG
-677 LADGSAQVTGG
+677 
-688 LGTVSERANQMAG
+688 
-701 GINQLADGSSQVT
+701 
-714 GGLGTVSVGVS
+714 
-725 KLADGSGQV
+725 
-734 TDGLGTVS
+734 
-742 VGVSKLADGSGQVTG
+742 
-757 GLGTVSVGVSK
+757 
-768 LADGSSQVTGGLGTV
+768 
-783 SVAVNQLA
+783 VNQLA

-810 MSGGITQLTDGSSQV
+810 MAGGVNQLADGSSQVTGGLGTLSVGANQMTGGVNQLADGSGQV
-825 TTGLGTLNGGLNQM
+825 TTGLGTLNGGLNKM

-971 VADVILLFGLGVEVQ
+971 VADIILLFGLGVEVQ

-1073 WQNIGMLMIFIV
+1073 WQNVGILMIFIV

-1094 LTLMHKRQFKNVAEN
+1094 LTWMHKRQFRNIAEN

>member
-1 MKWNQ
+1 MKGNQ

-12 TEIIKS
+12 AQIIKS

-96 AEKGMEGR
+96 AKKGMEGR

-125 DDPKPLNLEYIP
+125 DEPKPLNLEYIP

-160 SSTLTKTYA
+160 ASTLTKTYA

-178 VSKGLADGAEGANK
+178 VSKGLADGAEGASK

-213 LQGKSGEMKDGAQKL
+213 LQGKSGEMKDGVGKL
-228 ADGSNKLV
+228 F

-253 GEMQTGIGKL
+253 GEMQI
-263 VDGSGKVTDGL
+263 
-274 HVLNSN
+274 
-280 VGIGKLVSGSG
+280 
-291 KVTDGLHVLNSNAG
+291 
-305 IGKLVSGSGKVTD
+305 
-318 GLHVLNSNAG
+318 
-328 IGKLVDG
+328 
-335 SGKVT
+335 
-340 DGLHALNSNAG
+340 G

-360 KVTNGLNML
+360 KVTNGLNTL
-369 NSKTGEMQ
+369 NSKTSEMQ

-383 VSGSG
+383 IDGSG
-388 KVTDGLNTLNSKT
+388 KVTAGLNTLNNKT
-401 GEMQKGIGELRD
+401 GEMQKGIGELHD
-413 GSEKVTGGLNE
+413 GSEKVTGGLNK
-424 LVSKSGDLKT
+424 LVSKSGELQK
-434 GTTDLSNGMGKLVEG
+434 GTTDLSNGMGKLAEG
-449 RSQLEK
+449 QSQLEK
-455 GSQEIQKGLQD
+455 WSQEIQKGLQD
-466 LNSNVQKSAAGL
+466 LNSNVQKSVAGL
-478 EEMQSKVPSIL
+478 GEMQSKGPSIL

-503 NQLNELTQSTAG
+503 NQLNELTQSTAE
-515 DAKTAAQDVANLQKQ
+515 DAKNAAQDVANLQKQ

-554 TVQQKAAGVAGGTN
+554 TVQQKTTGVAGGTN
-568 KLNEEVKQL
+568 RLNEEVKQL
-577 KGEIHQTTNGL
+577 KGEINQKTGDG
-588 QNKLPNPEGVKTL
+588 QSKLPNAAELQSLT
-601 AGGIEK
+601 AGIEQ
-607 LTNAQ
+607 LSSAQ
-612 NEFVSKFHGF
+612 KGFVEKFQGF
-622 GEGLDKAKIGAN
+622 GAKLNVAKEGTTKFKNESG
-634 KLKDGSVQLIDGVT
+634 QLIDAIN
-648 QLQSG
+648 QLADG
-653 SGKVTAGLGELYA
+653 SGKVTGGLGTLSA

-671 AGGINQ
+671 AGG
-677 LADGSAQVTGG
+677 V
-688 LGTVSERANQMAG
+688 
-701 GINQLADGSSQVT
+701 NQLADGSSQVT
-714 GGLGTVSVGVS
+714 GGLGALSAG
-725 KLADGSGQV
+725 ANQM
-734 TDGLGTVS
+734 
-742 VGVSKLADGSGQVTG
+742 AG
-757 GLGTVSVGVSK
+757 G
-768 LADGSSQVTGGLGTV
+768 
-783 SVAVNQLA
+783 VNQLA

-803 LSAGANQ
+803 LSVGANQ
-810 MSGGITQLTDGSSQV
+810 MAGGVNQLASGSGQV
-825 TTGLGTLNGGLNQM
+825 TTGLGAL

-958 FGVLLSVGIIQAI
+958 FGVLLSVGIIQAV
-971 VADVILLFGLGVEVQ
+971 VADIILLFGLGVEVQ

-1073 WQNIGMLMIFIV
+1073 WQNIGILMIFIV

-1094 LTLMHKRQFKNVAEN
+1094 LTWMHKRQFKNIAEN

>member
-1 MKWNQ
+1 MKGNQ

-82 DNTSFKWEFVSEKE
+82 DNKSFKWEFVSEKE
-96 AEKGMEGR
+96 AKKGMEGR

-125 DDPKPLNLEYIP
+125 DNPKPLNLEYIP

-148 GGTAIEKIKGEV
+148 GGTAIEKIKSEV

-169 EKMFDSIQD
+169 EKMFDSIKD
-178 VSKGLADGAEGANK
+178 VSKGLADGAEGASK

-213 LQGKSGEMKDGAQKL
+213 LQGKSGEMKDGVQKL
-228 ADGSNKLV
+228 ADGSNKLI
-236 DGSGKVTNGLN
+236 DGSGKVTAGLN

-253 GEMQTGIGKL
+253 GEMQIGIGKL
-263 VDGSGKVTDGL
+263 VD
-274 HVLNSN
+274 
-280 VGIGKLVSGSG
+280 
-291 KVTDGLHVLNSNAG
+291 
-305 IGKLVSGSGKVTD
+305 GSGKVTD

-335 SGKVT
+335 SGKIT
-340 DGLHALNSNAG
+340 DGLHALNSNTG

-360 KVTNGLNML
+360 KVTNGLN
-369 NSKTGEMQ
+369 
-377 TGIGKL
+377 
-383 VSGSG
+383 
-388 KVTDGLNTLNSKT
+388 TLNSKT
-401 GEMQKGIGELRD
+401 VEMQKGIGELRD
-413 GSEKVTGGLNE
+413 GSEKVTGGLNK
-424 LVSKSGDLKT
+424 LVSKSGELQT
-434 GTTDLSNGMGKLVEG
+434 GTTDLSNGMGKLVE
-449 RSQLEK
+449 RQSQLEK

-466 LNSNVQKSAAGL
+466 LNSNVKNSAAGL

-489 NTVNEKIDGAGANV
+489 NAVNEKIDGAGENV

-515 DAKTAAQDVANLQKQ
+515 DAKNAAQEVANLQKK

-554 TVQQKAAGVAGGTN
+554 TVQQKATGVAGGTN

-577 KGEIHQTTNGL
+577 KGEIHESKNGL
-588 QNKLPNPEGVKTL
+588 QNKLPNPEGMKTL

-607 LTNAQ
+607 LTSAQ

-622 GEGLDKAKIGAN
+622 GEGLGNVKVVAD
-634 KLKDGSVQLIDGVT
+634 KLKNGSDQLIDGAN
-648 QLQSG
+648 QLVDG
-653 SGKVTAGLGELYA
+653 SGKITKGLGALSI

-671 AGGINQ
+671 AGG
-677 LADGSAQVTGG
+677 VT
-688 LGTVSERANQMAG
+688 
-701 GINQLADGSSQVT
+701 QLADGSSQVT
-714 GGLGTVSVGVS
+714 GGLGTLSVGVTQ
-725 KLADGSGQV
+725 LADGS
-734 TDGLGTVS
+734 S
-742 VGVSKLADGSGQVTG
+742 RVTG
-757 GLGTVSVGVSK
+757 GLDTLSVGVSK
-768 LADGSSQVTGGLGTV
+768 LADGSSQVTGGLGTL
-783 SVAVNQLA
+783 SV
-791 DGSSQVTGGLGT
+791 GTSQMT
-803 LSAGANQ
+803 
-810 MSGGITQLTDGSSQV
+810 GGITQLADGSSQV
-825 TTGLGTLNGGLNQM
+825 TTGLGTLNGGLNKM

-986 SIPYFILFSIVT
+986 SIPYFILFSIIT

-1038 ELIPKFLQPFNA
+1038 ELIPKFLQPFHA
-1050 WLPMTYSVSGL
+1050 WLPMTYSVSGF

-1073 WQNIGMLMIFIV
+1073 WQNIGILMIFIV
-1085 VLSLGTIAS
+1085 VLSLGTIVS
-1094 LTLMHKRQFKNVAEN
+1094 LTLMHKRKFKNVVEN

>member
-1 MKWNQ
+1 MKGNQ

-12 TEIIKS
+12 TQIIKS

-96 AEKGMEGR
+96 AKKGMEGR

-125 DDPKPLNLEYIP
+125 DEPKPLNLEYIP

-160 SSTLTKTYA
+160 ASTLTKTYA

-178 VSKGLADGAEGANK
+178 VSKGLAGGAEGASK

-213 LQGKSGEMKDGAQKL
+213 LQGKSGEMKDGVQKL

-247 TLNSKT
+247 VLNSKT
-253 GEMQTGIGKL
+253 GEMQVGIGKL
-263 VDGSGKVTDGL
+263 VD
-274 HVLNSN
+274 
-280 VGIGKLVSGSG
+280 
-291 KVTDGLHVLNSNAG
+291 
-305 IGKLVSGSGKVTD
+305 GSGKVTD

-340 DGLHALNSNAG
+340 
-351 IGKLVDGSG
+351 
-360 KVTNGLNML
+360 NGLNML
-369 NSKTGEMQ
+369 NSKTSEMQTGIGKLQDGSQKVTAGLNTLNGKTGEMQ

-383 VSGSG
+383 QDGSK
-388 KVTDGLNTLNSKT
+388 KVTNGLNTLVSQS
-401 GEMQKGIGELRD
+401 GE
-413 GSEKVTGGLNE
+413 
-424 LVSKSGDLKT
+424 LKT
-434 GTTDLSNGMGKLVEG
+434 GTIDLSNGMEQLVG
-449 RSQLEK
+449 GQRQLE
-455 GSQEIQKGLQD
+455 GASQKIEKGLED
-466 LNSNVQKSAAGL
+466 LDRTVKNSAADL
-478 EEMQSKVPSIL
+478 KEMQSKGPSIL
-489 NTVNEKIDGAGANV
+489 NTVNEKINGAGANV
-503 NQLNELTQSTAG
+503 NQLNEFTQSTAG
-515 DAKTAAQDVANLQKQ
+515 DAKNAAQDVANLQKQ

-577 KGEIHQTTNGL
+577 KSEINQKTGDS
-588 QNKLPNPEGVKTL
+588 QNKLPNTEKLDSLTNS
-601 AGGIEK
+601 IEK
-607 LTNAQ
+607 LVGVQ
-612 NEFVSKFHGF
+612 KVFIGDFQEFGKKLNE
-622 GEGLDKAKIGAN
+622 AKEGAN
-634 KLKDGSVQLIDGVT
+634 KFKNESGQLIDAIN
-648 QLQSG
+648 QLADG
-653 SGKVTAGLGELYA
+653 SGKVTGGLDILSA

-671 AGGINQ
+671 AGG
-677 LADGSAQVTGG
+677 V
-688 LGTVSERANQMAG
+688 
-701 GINQLADGSSQVT
+701 NQLADGSSQVT
-714 GGLGTVSVGVS
+714 GGLDTLSAG
-725 KLADGSGQV
+725 ANQM
-734 TDGLGTVS
+734 
-742 VGVSKLADGSGQVTG
+742 AG
-757 GLGTVSVGVSK
+757 G
-768 LADGSSQVTGGLGTV
+768 
-783 SVAVNQLA
+783 VNQLA

-803 LSAGANQ
+803 LSVGVTKLA
-810 MSGGITQLTDGSSQV
+810 DGSSQV
-825 TTGLGTLNGGLNQM
+825 TGGLGTLSVGANQMAGGVTQLADGSGQVTTGLGNLNGGLNKM

-958 FGVLLSVGIIQAI
+958 FGVLLSVGIIQAV

-1061 KAVVSSGDFNFM
+1061 KAVVSSGDFDFM
-1073 WQNIGMLMIFIV
+1073 WQNIGILMIFIV

-1094 LTLMHKRQFKNVAEN
+1094 LTWMHKRQFKNIAEN

>member
-1 MKWNQ
+1 MKWHK
-6 LLRKEF
+6 LLSKEF
-12 TEIIKS
+12 AEIIKS

-40 WAFWDPYKQLDDLPV
+40 WAFWDPYEQLDDLPV
-55 AVVNLDKGAVFDG
+55 AVVNLDKGAELDG

-82 DNTSFKWEFVSEKE
+82 DNKSFKWEFVSEKE
-96 AEKGMEGR
+96 AKEGMEGR

-169 EKMFDSIQD
+169 EKMFDSIKD

-213 LQGKSGEMKDGAQKL
+213 LQGKSGEMKDGVQKL
-228 ADGSNKLV
+228 ADGSNKLQDGSGKV
-236 DGSGKVTNGLN
+236 TDGLNTLNSKTGEMQIGVGKVLDGSGKVTNGLN

-263 VDGSGKVTDGL
+263 ID
-274 HVLNSN
+274 
-280 VGIGKLVSGSG
+280 
-291 KVTDGLHVLNSNAG
+291 
-305 IGKLVSGSGKVTD
+305 
-318 GLHVLNSNAG
+318 
-328 IGKLVDG
+328 
-335 SGKVT
+335 
-340 DGLHALNSNAG
+340 
-351 IGKLVDGSG
+351 
-360 KVTNGLNML
+360 
-369 NSKTGEMQ
+369 
-377 TGIGKL
+377 
-383 VSGSG
+383 GSG

-413 GSEKVTGGLNE
+413 GSEKVTGGLNK
-424 LVSKSGDLKT
+424 LASKSGELKT
-434 GTTDLSNGMGKLVEG
+434 GTTDLSNGMEQLVG
-449 RSQLEK
+449 GQRQLEEA
-455 GSQEIQKGLQD
+455 SQKIEKGLQD
-466 LNSNVQKSAAGL
+466 LNSKVKSSAAGL
-478 EEMQSKVPSIL
+478 EEMQSKGPSIL

-503 NQLNELTQSTAG
+503 KQLNELTQSTAG
-515 DAKTAAQDVANLQKQ
+515 DAKNAAQDVANLQKQ

-543 PFITSAVKSTA
+543 PFITSAVKNTA

-577 KGEIHQTTNGL
+577 KGEINQKTSDT
-588 QNKLPNPEGVKTL
+588 QNKLPNTEKLDSLTDS
-601 AGGIEK
+601 IEK
-607 LTNAQ
+607 LASIQ
-612 NEFVSKFHGF
+612 KGFVGNFQGF
-622 GEGLDKAKIGAN
+622 GKNLNAAKEGAN
-634 KLKDGSVQLIDGVT
+634 KFKNESGQLIDAIN
-648 QLQSG
+648 QLEDG
-653 SGKVTAGLGELYA
+653 SGKVTGGLGALSA

-671 AGGINQ
+671 AGGVNQ
-677 LADGSAQVTGG
+677 LA
-688 LGTVSERANQMAG
+688 N
-701 GINQLADGSSQVT
+701 GSSQVT
-714 GGLGTVSVGVS
+714 GGLGTLSAG
-725 KLADGSGQV
+725 ANQM
-734 TDGLGTVS
+734 
-742 VGVSKLADGSGQVTG
+742 AG
-757 GLGTVSVGVSK
+757 G
-768 LADGSSQVTGGLGTV
+768 
-783 SVAVNQLA
+783 VNQLA

-803 LSAGANQ
+803 LSVGANQ
-810 MSGGITQLTDGSSQV
+810 MAGGVNQLEDGSGQV
-825 TTGLGTLNGGLNQM
+825 TTGLGTLNGGLNNM
-839 STGSTQLIDGVNKLA
+839 ATGSTQLIDGVNKLT

-897 FASPVKVKTEK
+897 FASPVKVKVEK

-1016 GRFIAIITLI
+1016 GRFIAILTLI

-1050 WLPMTYSVSGL
+1050 WLPMTYSVSGF

-1073 WQNIGMLMIFIV
+1073 WQNIGILMIFIV

-1094 LTLMHKRQFKNVAEN
+1094 LTWMHKRQFKNIAEN

>member
-1 MKWNQ
+1 MKGNQ

-82 DNTSFKWEFVSEKE
+82 DNKSFKWEFVSEKE
-96 AEKGMEGR
+96 AKKGMEGR

-160 SSTLTKTYA
+160 ASTLTKTYA

-178 VSKGLADGAEGANK
+178 VSKGLADGAEGASK

-213 LQGKSGEMKDGAQKL
+213 LQGKSGEMKDGVGKL
-228 ADGSNKLV
+228 F
-236 DGSGKVTNGLN
+236 DGSGKVTAGLN

-253 GEMQTGIGKL
+253 GEMQIGIGKL

-280 VGIGKLVSGSG
+280 
-291 KVTDGLHVLNSNAG
+291 AG
-305 IGKLVSGSGKVTD
+305 IGK
-318 GLHVLNSNAG
+318 
-328 IGKLVDG
+328 
-335 SGKVT
+335 
-340 DGLHALNSNAG
+340 
-351 IGKLVDGSG
+351 
-360 KVTNGLNML
+360 
-369 NSKTGEMQ
+369 
-377 TGIGKL
+377 
-383 VSGSG
+383 
-388 KVTDGLNTLNSKT
+388 
-401 GEMQKGIGELRD
+401 
-413 GSEKVTGGLNE
+413 
-424 LVSKSGDLKT
+424 
-434 GTTDLSNGMGKLVEG
+434 
-449 RSQLEK
+449 
-455 GSQEIQKGLQD
+455 
-466 LNSNVQKSAAGL
+466 
-478 EEMQSKVPSIL
+478 
-489 NTVNEKIDGAGANV
+489 
-503 NQLNELTQSTAG
+503 
-515 DAKTAAQDVANLQKQ
+515 
-530 IESLPK
+530 
-536 EYQEQLQ
+536 
-543 PFITSAVKSTA
+543 
-554 TVQQKAAGVAGGTN
+554 
-568 KLNEEVKQL
+568 
-577 KGEIHQTTNGL
+577 
-588 QNKLPNPEGVKTL
+588 
-601 AGGIEK
+601 
-607 LTNAQ
+607 
-612 NEFVSKFHGF
+612 
-622 GEGLDKAKIGAN
+622 
-634 KLKDGSVQLIDGVT
+634 
-648 QLQSG
+648 
-653 SGKVTAGLGELYA
+653 
-666 GANQM
+666 
-671 AGGINQ
+671 
-677 LADGSAQVTGG
+677 
-688 LGTVSERANQMAG
+688 
-701 GINQLADGSSQVT
+701 LADGSSQVT
-714 GGLGTVSVGVS
+714 GGLGT
-725 KLADGSGQV
+725 L
-734 TDGLGTVS
+734 S

-757 GLGTVSVGVSK
+757 GLGTLSAGVSK
-768 LADGSSQVTGGLGTV
+768 LADGSSQVTGGLGTL
-783 SVAVNQLA
+783 SVGANQMAGGVNQLA
-791 DGSSQVTGGLGT
+791 DGSG
-803 LSAGANQ
+803 
-810 MSGGITQLTDGSSQV
+810 QV
-825 TTGLGTLNGGLNQM
+825 TTGLGTL

-908 MAEVPNYGTGFTP
+908 IAEVPNYGTGFTP

-1011 AFGDA
+1011 AFGDG

-1026 IQLTT
+1026 MQLTT

-1061 KAVVSSGDFNFM
+1061 KAVVSSGDFDFM
-1073 WQNIGMLMIFIV
+1073 WKNIGMLMIFIV

>member
-1 MKWNQ
+1 MKGNQ

-12 TEIIKS
+12 TQIIKS

-96 AEKGMEGR
+96 AKKGMEGR

-125 DDPKPLNLEYIP
+125 DEPKPLNLEYIP

-178 VSKGLADGAEGANK
+178 VSKGLADGAEGASK

-213 LQGKSGEMKDGAQKL
+213 LQGKSGEMKDGVGKL
-228 ADGSNKLV
+228 F

-253 GEMQTGIGKL
+253 GEMQIGIGKL

-280 VGIGKLVSGSG
+280 
-291 KVTDGLHVLNSNAG
+291 AG
-305 IGKLVSGSGKVTD
+305 IR
-318 GLHVLNSNAG
+318 
-328 IGKLVDG
+328 
-335 SGKVT
+335 
-340 DGLHALNSNAG
+340 
-351 IGKLVDGSG
+351 KLVDGSG
-360 KVTNGLNML
+360 KVTNGLNTL
-369 NSKTGEMQ
+369 NSKTSEMQ
-377 TGIGKL
+377 TGVGKL
-383 VSGSG
+383 VDGSG
-388 KVTDGLNTLNSKT
+388 KVTEGLNTLNNKT
-401 GEMQKGIGELRD
+401 GEMQKGIDELRD
-413 GSEKVTGGLNE
+413 GSEKVTGGLNK
-424 LVSKSGDLKT
+424 LVSKSGELKT
-434 GTTDLSNGMGKLVEG
+434 GTTDLSNGMEQLVG
-449 RSQLEK
+449 GQSQLEVA
-455 GSQEIQKGLQD
+455 SQKIEKGLQD
-466 LNSNVQKSAAGL
+466 LNSKVKSSAAGL
-478 EEMQSKVPSIL
+478 GEMQSKVPSIL

-515 DAKTAAQDVANLQKQ
+515 DAKNAAQDVANLQKQ

-543 PFITSAVKSTA
+543 PFITNAVKSTA

-577 KGEIHQTTNGL
+577 KDEINQKTGDG
-588 QNKLPNPEGVKTL
+588 QSKLPNAAELQSLT
-601 AGGIEK
+601 AGIEQ
-607 LTNAQ
+607 LSSAQ
-612 NEFVSKFHGF
+612 KGFVEKFQGF
-622 GEGLDKAKIGAN
+622 GAKLNTAKEGAN
-634 KLKDGSVQLIDGVT
+634 KFKNESGQLIDAIN
-648 QLQSG
+648 QLADG
-653 SGKVTAGLGELYA
+653 SGKVTGGLGALSA

-671 AGGINQ
+671 AGG
-677 LADGSAQVTGG
+677 V
-688 LGTVSERANQMAG
+688 
-701 GINQLADGSSQVT
+701 NQLADGSSQVT
-714 GGLGTVSVGVS
+714 GGLGQLSAGANQMAGGVNQ
-725 KLADGSGQV
+725 LADGS
-734 TDGLGTVS
+734 S
-742 VGVSKLADGSGQVTG
+742 QVTG
-757 GLGTVSVGVSK
+757 GLGQLSAGVSK
-768 LADGSSQVTGGLGTV
+768 LADGSSQVTGGLGQL
-783 SVAVNQLA
+783 SVGANQMAGGVNQLA
-791 DGSSQVTGGLGT
+791 GGSG
-803 LSAGANQ
+803 
-810 MSGGITQLTDGSSQV
+810 QV
-825 TTGLGTLNGGLNQM
+825 TTGLGAL

-958 FGVLLSVGIIQAI
+958 FGVLLSVGIIQAV

-1061 KAVVSSGDFNFM
+1061 KAVVSSGDFDFM
-1073 WQNIGMLMIFIV
+1073 WQNVGVLMIFIV

-1094 LTLMHKRQFKNVAEN
+1094 LTWMHKRQFKNIAEN

>member
-1 MKWNQ
+1 MMKWNQ

-68 KPIEVGKGLVDNLK
+68 KPIEVGKGLVDKLK

-96 AEKGMEGR
+96 AKKGMEGR
-104 KYYMLVRIPDDFSS
+104 KYYMLVRIPNDFSS

-213 LQGKSGEMKDGAQKL
+213 LQGKSGEMKDGVGKL
-228 ADGSNKLV
+228 ADGSNKLVDGSGKVTAGLNTLNSKTGIGKLQDGSGKVTDGLNTLNGKTGEMQTGIGKLV

-253 GEMQTGIGKL
+253 GE
-263 VDGSGKVTDGL
+263 
-274 HVLNSN
+274 
-280 VGIGKLVSGSG
+280 
-291 KVTDGLHVLNSNAG
+291 
-305 IGKLVSGSGKVTD
+305 
-318 GLHVLNSNAG
+318 
-328 IGKLVDG
+328 
-335 SGKVT
+335 
-340 DGLHALNSNAG
+340 
-351 IGKLVDGSG
+351 
-360 KVTNGLNML
+360 
-369 NSKTGEMQ
+369 
-377 TGIGKL
+377 
-383 VSGSG
+383 
-388 KVTDGLNTLNSKT
+388 
-401 GEMQKGIGELRD
+401 LRD
-413 GSEKVTGGLNE
+413 GSEKVTGGLNK
-424 LVSKSGDLKT
+424 LVSKSGELQT
-434 GTTDLSNGMGKLVEG
+434 GTTDLSNGMGKLAEG
-449 RSQLEK
+449 QSQLEK
-455 GSQEIQKGLQD
+455 GSQEIQKGLQE
-466 LNSNVQKSAAGL
+466 LNSNVQKSAVGL

-515 DAKTAAQDVANLQKQ
+515 DAKNAAQEVANLQKQ

-543 PFITSAVKSTA
+543 PFVTSAVKSTA

-577 KGEIHQTTNGL
+577 TGEIHQTTNGL
-588 QNKLPNPEGVKTL
+588 QNKLPNPAGVKTL
-601 AGGIEK
+601 AGGVEK

-612 NEFVSKFHGF
+612 NEFVSNFHGF
-622 GEGLDKAKIGAN
+622 GEGLDKAKIGAD

-653 SGKVTAGLGELYA
+653 SGKVTAGLGQLSA
-666 GANQM
+666 GA
-671 AGGINQ
+671 NQ
-677 LADGSAQVTGG
+677 LADGSNQVTGG
-688 LGTVSERANQMAG
+688 LGTLSVGAHQMAG

-714 GGLGTVSVGVS
+714 GGLGTLSVGVT
-725 KLADGSGQV
+725 KLADGS
-734 TDGLGTVS
+734 
-742 VGVSKLADGSGQVTG
+742 
-757 GLGTVSVGVSK
+757 
-768 LADGSSQVTGGLGTV
+768 
-783 SVAVNQLA
+783 N
-791 DGSSQVTGGLGT
+791 
-803 LSAGANQ
+803 
-810 MSGGITQLTDGSSQV
+810 QV
-825 TTGLGTLNGGLNQM
+825 TTGLGDLNGGLNKM

-862 GLVKVNDGSGE
+862 GLVKVSDGSGE

-971 VADVILLFGLGVEVQ
+971 VADIILLFGLGVEVQ
-986 SIPYFILFSIVT
+986 SMPYFILFSIVT

-1073 WQNIGMLMIFIV
+1073 WQNVGILMIFIV
-1085 VLSLGTIAS
+1085 VLSLGTIVS
-1094 LTLMHKRQFKNVAEN
+1094 LTWMHKRQFRNIVEN
-1109 QSVEA
+1109 QSIEA

>member
-1 MKWNQ
+1 MKGNQ

-82 DNTSFKWEFVSEKE
+82 DNKSFKWEFVSEKE
-96 AEKGMEGR
+96 AKKGMEGR

-125 DDPKPLNLEYIP
+125 DNPKPLNLEYIP

-160 SSTLTKTYA
+160 ASTLTKTYA

-213 LQGKSGEMKDGAQKL
+213 LQGKSGEMKDGVQKL

-253 GEMQTGIGKL
+253 GEMQIGIGKL
-263 VDGSGKVTDGL
+263 VD
-274 HVLNSN
+274 
-280 VGIGKLVSGSG
+280 
-291 KVTDGLHVLNSNAG
+291 
-305 IGKLVSGSGKVTD
+305 GSGKVTD

-360 KVTNGLNML
+360 KVTDGLHAL
-369 NSKTGEMQ
+369 NSNA
-377 TGIGKL
+377 GIGKL
-383 VSGSG
+383 VDGSG

-401 GEMQKGIGELRD
+401 GELRD
-413 GSEKVTGGLNE
+413 GSEKVTGGLNK
-424 LVSKSGDLKT
+424 LVSKSGELKT

-449 RSQLEK
+449 QSQLEE
-455 GSQEIQKGLQD
+455 GSQAIQKGLQE

-515 DAKTAAQDVANLQKQ
+515 DAKNAAQEVANLQKQ

-543 PFITSAVKSTA
+543 PFVTSAVKSTA

-568 KLNEEVKQL
+568 KLNEEVKQV
-577 KGEIHQTTNGL
+577 KVEIHQTTNGL
-588 QNKLPNPEGVKTL
+588 QNKLPNPAGIKTL

-622 GEGLDKAKIGAN
+622 GEGLDNAKIGAD

-648 QLQSG
+648 QLQSE
-653 SGKVTAGLGELYA
+653 SGKVTAGLGQLSA
-666 GANQM
+666 GV
-671 AGGINQ
+671 NQ
-677 LADGSAQVTGG
+677 LADGSGQVTDGLGTLSVGVSKLADGSGQVTGG
-688 LGTVSERANQMAG
+688 LGTLSVG
-701 GINQLADGSSQVT
+701 VTKLADGSGQVT
-714 GGLGTVSVGVS
+714 GGLGTLSVGVS

-734 TDGLGTVS
+734 TDGLGTLS
-742 VGVSKLADGSGQVTG
+742 VGANQMAG
-757 GLGTVSVGVSK
+757 G
-768 LADGSSQVTGGLGTV
+768 
-783 SVAVNQLA
+783 VNQLA
-791 DGSSQVTGGLGT
+791 DGSG
-803 LSAGANQ
+803 
-810 MSGGITQLTDGSSQV
+810 QV

-839 STGSTQLIDGVNKLA
+839 SNGSTQLIDGVNKLA

-986 SIPYFILFSIVT
+986 SIPYFILFSIIT

-1026 IQLTT
+1026 MQLTT

-1061 KAVVSSGDFNFM
+1061 KAVVSSGDFDFM
-1073 WQNIGMLMIFIV
+1073 WKNIGILMIFIV
-1085 VLSLGTIAS
+1085 VLSFGTIVS
-1094 LTLMHKRQFKNVAEN
+1094 LTLMHKRKFKNVLEN

>member
-1 MKWNQ
+1 MKGNQ

-12 TEIIKS
+12 TQIIKS

-96 AEKGMEGR
+96 AKKGMEGR

-213 LQGKSGEMKDGAQKL
+213 LQGKSGEMKDGVQKL
-228 ADGSNKLV
+228 ADGSNKLVDGSGKVTVGLNTLNSKTGEMQIGIGKLV

-253 GEMQTGIGKL
+253 SEMQTGIGKL
-263 VDGSGKVTDGL
+263 ID
-274 HVLNSN
+274 
-280 VGIGKLVSGSG
+280 
-291 KVTDGLHVLNSNAG
+291 
-305 IGKLVSGSGKVTD
+305 
-318 GLHVLNSNAG
+318 
-328 IGKLVDG
+328 
-335 SGKVT
+335 
-340 DGLHALNSNAG
+340 
-351 IGKLVDGSG
+351 
-360 KVTNGLNML
+360 
-369 NSKTGEMQ
+369 
-377 TGIGKL
+377 
-383 VSGSG
+383 GSG

-401 GEMQKGIGELRD
+401 GEMQKGIGELHD
-413 GSEKVTGGLNE
+413 GSEKVTGGLNK
-424 LVSKSGDLKT
+424 LVSKSGELKT
-434 GTTDLSNGMGKLVEG
+434 GTTDLSNGMEQLVGGQRQFEEA
-449 RSQLEK
+449 SQKIE
-455 GSQEIQKGLQD
+455 KGLQD
-466 LNSNVQKSAAGL
+466 LNSKVKSSAAAL
-478 EEMQSKVPSIL
+478 EEMQSKG
-489 NTVNEKIDGAGANV
+489 NTVKEKIDGAGANV

-515 DAKTAAQDVANLQKQ
+515 DAKNAAQDVANLQKQ

-543 PFITSAVKSTA
+543 PFITSAVKNTA

-577 KGEIHQTTNGL
+577 KGEMNQKTSDG
-588 QNKLPNPEGVKTL
+588 QNKLPNAAELQSLTVDIERLSSAQTGFVEKFQGFGVKL
-601 AGGIEK
+601 N
-607 LTNAQ
+607 NAK
-612 NEFVSKFHGF
+612 E
-622 GEGLDKAKIGAN
+622 GAN
-634 KLKDGSVQLIDGVT
+634 TFKNESGHLIDAINQLADGSD
-648 QLQSG
+648 
-653 SGKVTAGLGELYA
+653 KVTGGLGALSA

-671 AGGINQ
+671 AGG
-677 LADGSAQVTGG
+677 
-688 LGTVSERANQMAG
+688 
-701 GINQLADGSSQVT
+701 
-714 GGLGTVSVGVS
+714 
-725 KLADGSGQV
+725 
-734 TDGLGTVS
+734 
-742 VGVSKLADGSGQVTG
+742 
-757 GLGTVSVGVSK
+757 
-768 LADGSSQVTGGLGTV
+768 
-783 SVAVNQLA
+783 VNQLA
-791 DGSSQVTGGLGT
+791 NGSSQVTGGLGT

-810 MSGGITQLTDGSSQV
+810 MAGGVNQLANGSSQVTGGLGTLSVGTNQMAGGVNQLADGSNQV
-825 TTGLGTLNGGLNQM
+825 TTGLGTLNGGLNKM

-958 FGVLLSVGIIQAI
+958 FGVLLSVGIIQAV
-971 VADVILLFGLGVEVQ
+971 VADIILLFGLGVEVQ

-1038 ELIPKFLQPFNA
+1038 ELIPKCLQPFNA

-1094 LTLMHKRQFKNVAEN
+1094 LTWMHKRQFRNIAEN

>member
-6 LLRKEF
+6 LLLKEF

-96 AEKGMEGR
+96 AKKGMEGR

-213 LQGKSGEMKDGAQKL
+213 LQGKSGEMKDGVGKL

-253 GEMQTGIGKL
+253 GEMQIGIGKL
-263 VDGSGKVTDGL
+263 VD
-274 HVLNSN
+274 
-280 VGIGKLVSGSG
+280 
-291 KVTDGLHVLNSNAG
+291 
-305 IGKLVSGSGKVTD
+305 GSGKVTD

-360 KVTNGLNML
+360 KVTDGLHAL
-369 NSKTGEMQ
+369 NSNA
-377 TGIGKL
+377 GIGKL
-383 VSGSG
+383 VDGSG

-401 GEMQKGIGELRD
+401 GELRD
-413 GSEKVTGGLNE
+413 GSEKVTGGLNK
-424 LVSKSGDLKT
+424 LVSKSGELKT

-449 RSQLEK
+449 QSQLEK
-455 GSQEIQKGLQD
+455 GSQEIQKGLQE

-515 DAKTAAQDVANLQKQ
+515 DAKNAAQEVANLQKQ

-543 PFITSAVKSTA
+543 PFVTSAVKSTA

-588 QNKLPNPEGVKTL
+588 QKNLPNPAGIKTL

-607 LTNAQ
+607 LTSAQ

-622 GEGLDKAKIGAN
+622 GEGLDNAKIGAD

-653 SGKVTAGLGELYA
+653 SEKVTAGLGQLSA
-666 GANQM
+666 GVNQ
-671 AGGINQ
+671 
-677 LADGSAQVTGG
+677 
-688 LGTVSERANQMAG
+688 
-701 GINQLADGSSQVT
+701 
-714 GGLGTVSVGVS
+714 
-725 KLADGSGQV
+725 LADGSGQV
-734 TDGLGTVS
+734 TGGLGTLS

-757 GLGTVSVGVSK
+757 GLGTLSVGVTK
-768 LADGSSQVTGGLGTV
+768 
-783 SVAVNQLA
+783 LA

-803 LSAGANQ
+803 LSAGVNQLADGSGQVTGGLGTLSAGANQ
-810 MSGGITQLTDGSSQV
+810 MAGGVNQLADGSSQVTDGLGTLSVGANQMAGGVNQLADGSNQV
-825 TTGLGTLNGGLNQM
+825 TTGLGTLNGGLNKM

-862 GLVKVNDGSGE
+862 GLEKVNDGSGE

-1073 WQNIGMLMIFIV
+1073 WQNVGVLMIFIV

-1094 LTLMHKRQFKNVAEN
+1094 LTWMHKRQFRNIAEN
-1109 QSVEA
+1109 QSIEA

>member
-96 AEKGMEGR
+96 AKKGMEGR

-160 SSTLTKTYA
+160 ASTLTKTYA

-178 VSKGLADGAEGANK
+178 VSKGLADGAEGASK

-213 LQGKSGEMKDGAQKL
+213 LQGKSGEMKDGVGKL
-228 ADGSNKLV
+228 F
-236 DGSGKVTNGLN
+236 DGSGRVTVGLN
-247 TLNSKT
+247 TLNGKT
-253 GEMQTGIGKL
+253 GEMQIGIGKL
-263 VDGSGKVTDGL
+263 VD
-274 HVLNSN
+274 
-280 VGIGKLVSGSG
+280 
-291 KVTDGLHVLNSNAG
+291 
-305 IGKLVSGSGKVTD
+305 GSGKVTD

-340 DGLHALNSNAG
+340 DGLHALNSNVG

-360 KVTNGLNML
+360 KITDGLHLL
-369 NSKTGEMQ
+369 NSKT
-377 TGIGKL
+377 
-383 VSGSG
+383 S
-388 KVTDGLNTLNSKT
+388 
-401 GEMQKGIGELRD
+401 ELRD
-413 GSEKVTGGLNE
+413 GSEKVTGGLNK
-424 LVSKSGDLKT
+424 LVSKSGELKT
-434 GTTDLSNGMGKLVEG
+434 GTTDLSNGMGKLAEG
-449 RSQLEK
+449 KSQLEK

-466 LNSNVQKSAAGL
+466 LNSNIQKSAAGL

-515 DAKTAAQDVANLQKQ
+515 DAKNAAQEVANLQKQ

-577 KGEIHQTTNGL
+577 TGEIDQKTSGL
-588 QNKLPNPEGVKTL
+588 QNTLPNPAGVKTL
-601 AGGIEK
+601 AGGVEK

-622 GEGLDKAKIGAN
+622 GEGLDNAKIGAD

-653 SGKVTAGLGELYA
+653 SGKVTAGLGQLSA
-666 GANQM
+666 G
-671 AGGINQ
+671 
-677 LADGSAQVTGG
+677 
-688 LGTVSERANQMAG
+688 
-701 GINQLADGSSQVT
+701 
-714 GGLGTVSVGVS
+714 
-725 KLADGSGQV
+725 
-734 TDGLGTVS
+734 
-742 VGVSKLADGSGQVTG
+742 
-757 GLGTVSVGVSK
+757 
-768 LADGSSQVTGGLGTV
+768 
-783 SVAVNQLA
+783 VNQLA

-803 LSAGANQ
+803 LSVGVTKLADGSSQVTGGLGQLSVGVTKLADGSSQVTGGLDTLSVGAGQ
-810 MSGGITQLTDGSSQV
+810 MSGGITQLENGSGQV
-825 TTGLGTLNGGLNQM
+825 TTGLSTL

-885 GEVKGTDKTYDM
+885 GEVKGTNKTYDM
-897 FASPVKVKTEK
+897 FANPVKVKTEK
-908 MAEVPNYGTGFTP
+908 LAEVPNYGTGFTP

-1038 ELIPKFLQPFNA
+1038 ELIPKFLQPFNT

-1073 WQNIGMLMIFIV
+1073 WQNIGILMIFIV

-1094 LTLMHKRQFKNVAEN
+1094 LTWMHKRQFKNVVEN
-1109 QSVEA
+1109 QSIEV

>member
-1 MKWNQ
+1 MKGNQ
-6 LLRKEF
+6 VLRKEF

-82 DNTSFKWEFVSEKE
+82 DNKSFKWEFVSEKE
-96 AEKGMEGR
+96 AKKGMEGR

-125 DDPKPLNLEYIP
+125 DNPKPLNLEYIP

-148 GGTAIEKIKGEV
+148 GGTAIEKIKTEV

-169 EKMFDSIQD
+169 EKMFDSIKD
-178 VSKGLADGAEGANK
+178 VSKGLADGAEGASK

-213 LQGKSGEMKDGAQKL
+213 LQGKSGEIQTGVGKL
-228 ADGSNKLV
+228 F
-236 DGSGKVTNGLN
+236 DGSGKVTAGLN

-253 GEMQTGIGKL
+253 GEMQI
-263 VDGSGKVTDGL
+263 
-274 HVLNSN
+274 
-280 VGIGKLVSGSG
+280 
-291 KVTDGLHVLNSNAG
+291 
-305 IGKLVSGSGKVTD
+305 
-318 GLHVLNSNAG
+318 
-328 IGKLVDG
+328 
-335 SGKVT
+335 
-340 DGLHALNSNAG
+340 G

-369 NSKTGEMQ
+369 NSKTSEMQ
-377 TGIGKL
+377 AGIGKL
-383 VSGSG
+383 VDGSG
-388 KVTDGLNTLNSKT
+388 KVTDGLNTLNNKT

-413 GSEKVTGGLNE
+413 GSEKVTGGLNK
-424 LVSKSGDLKT
+424 LVSKSGELKT
-434 GTTDLSNGMGKLVEG
+434 GTTDLSNGMEQLVG
-449 RSQLEK
+449 GQKQLEVA
-455 GSQEIQKGLQD
+455 SQKIEKGLQD
-466 LNSNVQKSAAGL
+466 LNSKVKSSAAGL
-478 EEMQSKVPSIL
+478 EEIQSKGPSIL

-515 DAKTAAQDVANLQKQ
+515 DAKNAAQDVANLQKQ

-577 KGEIHQTTNGL
+577 KSEINQKTGDG
-588 QNKLPNPEGVKTL
+588 QSKLPNAAELQSLT
-601 AGGIEK
+601 AGIEQ
-607 LTNAQ
+607 LSSAQ
-612 NEFVSKFHGF
+612 KGFVEKFQGF
-622 GEGLDKAKIGAN
+622 GAKLNTAKEGAN
-634 KLKDGSVQLIDGVT
+634 KFKNESGQLIDAIN
-648 QLQSG
+648 QLADG
-653 SGKVTAGLGELYA
+653 SGQVTTGLDTLSA

-671 AGGINQ
+671 AGG
-677 LADGSAQVTGG
+677 
-688 LGTVSERANQMAG
+688 
-701 GINQLADGSSQVT
+701 
-714 GGLGTVSVGVS
+714 
-725 KLADGSGQV
+725 
-734 TDGLGTVS
+734 
-742 VGVSKLADGSGQVTG
+742 
-757 GLGTVSVGVSK
+757 
-768 LADGSSQVTGGLGTV
+768 
-783 SVAVNQLA
+783 VNQLA
-791 DGSSQVTGGLGT
+791 DGSSQVTGGLGQ

-810 MSGGITQLTDGSSQV
+810 MAGGVNQLADGSNQVTGGLGTLSVGANQMAGGVNQLADGSGQV
-825 TTGLGTLNGGLNQM
+825 TTGLGTLSN
-839 STGSTQLIDGVNKLA
+839 GSTQLIDGVNKLA

-862 GLVKVNDGSGE
+862 GLVKVNDGSSE

-958 FGVLLSVGIIQAI
+958 SGVLLSVGIIQAI

-986 SIPYFILFSIVT
+986 SIPYFILFSIIT

-1026 IQLTT
+1026 MQLTT

-1061 KAVVSSGDFNFM
+1061 KAVVSSGDFDFM

>member
-96 AEKGMEGR
+96 AKKGMEGR

-213 LQGKSGEMKDGAQKL
+213 LQGKSGEMKDGVGKL
-228 ADGSNKLV
+228 ADGSNKLVDGSGNVTNGLNTLNSKTGEMQIGIGKLVDGSGKVTNGLNTLNSKTSEMQTGIGKLV

-253 GEMQTGIGKL
+253 GEMQ
-263 VDGSGKVTDGL
+263 
-274 HVLNSN
+274 
-280 VGIGKLVSGSG
+280 
-291 KVTDGLHVLNSNAG
+291 
-305 IGKLVSGSGKVTD
+305 
-318 GLHVLNSNAG
+318 
-328 IGKLVDG
+328 
-335 SGKVT
+335 
-340 DGLHALNSNAG
+340 
-351 IGKLVDGSG
+351 
-360 KVTNGLNML
+360 
-369 NSKTGEMQ
+369 
-377 TGIGKL
+377 
-383 VSGSG
+383 
-388 KVTDGLNTLNSKT
+388 
-401 GEMQKGIGELRD
+401 KGIGELHD
-413 GSEKVTGGLNE
+413 GSEKVTGGLNK
-424 LVSKSGDLKT
+424 LVSKSGELKT
-434 GTTDLSNGMGKLVEG
+434 GTTDLSNGMEQLVG
-449 RSQLEK
+449 GQRQLEEA
-455 GSQEIQKGLQD
+455 SQKIEKGLQD
-466 LNSNVQKSAAGL
+466 LNSKVKSSAAAL
-478 EEMQSKVPSIL
+478 EEMQSKGPSIL

-515 DAKTAAQDVANLQKQ
+515 DAKNAAQDVANLQKQ

-543 PFITSAVKSTA
+543 PFITNAVKNTA

-577 KGEIHQTTNGL
+577 KGEINQKTGDG
-588 QNKLPNPEGVKTL
+588 QSKLPNPAELKSLTV
-601 AGGIEK
+601 GIDQLSSAQKGFVEK
-607 LTNAQ
+607 FQ
-612 NEFVSKFHGF
+612 GF
-622 GEGLDKAKIGAN
+622 GAKLNTAKEGAN
-634 KLKDGSVQLIDGVT
+634 KFKNESGQLIDAIN
-648 QLQSG
+648 QLADG
-653 SGKVTAGLGELYA
+653 SGKVTSGLDTLSA

-671 AGGINQ
+671 AGG
-677 LADGSAQVTGG
+677 
-688 LGTVSERANQMAG
+688 
-701 GINQLADGSSQVT
+701 
-714 GGLGTVSVGVS
+714 
-725 KLADGSGQV
+725 
-734 TDGLGTVS
+734 
-742 VGVSKLADGSGQVTG
+742 
-757 GLGTVSVGVSK
+757 
-768 LADGSSQVTGGLGTV
+768 
-783 SVAVNQLA
+783 VNQLA
-791 DGSSQVTGGLGT
+791 NGSSQVTGGLGT

-810 MSGGITQLTDGSSQV
+810 MAGGVNQLAEGSSQVTGGLGSLSVGANQMAGGVNQLADGSNQV
-825 TTGLGTLNGGLNQM
+825 TTGLGTLNGGLNKM

-971 VADVILLFGLGVEVQ
+971 VADIILLFGLGVEVQ

-1038 ELIPKFLQPFNA
+1038 ELIPKLLQPFNA

-1073 WQNIGMLMIFIV
+1073 WQNVGVLMIFIV

-1094 LTLMHKRQFKNVAEN
+1094 LTWMHKRQFRNIAEN
-1109 QSVEA
+1109 QSIEA

>member
-1 MKWNQ
+1 MKGNQ

-68 KPIEVGKGLVDNLK
+68 KSIEIGKGLVDNLK
-82 DNTSFKWEFVSEKE
+82 DNKSFKWEFVSEKE
-96 AEKGMEGR
+96 AKKGMEAR

-125 DDPKPLNLEYIP
+125 DNPKPLNLEYIP

-148 GGTAIEKIKGEV
+148 GGTAIEKIKTEV

-213 LQGKSGEMKDGAQKL
+213 LQGKSGEMKDGVQKL
-228 ADGSNKLV
+228 ADGSNKLVDGSGKVTNGLNVLNSKTGEMQVGIGKLV

-253 GEMQTGIGKL
+253 GEMQIGIGKL
-263 VDGSGKVTDGL
+263 VDGSGKVTNGL
-274 HVLNSN
+274 NTLNSKT
-280 VGIGKLVSGSG
+280 GEMQI
-291 KVTDGLHVLNSNAG
+291 
-305 IGKLVSGSGKVTD
+305 
-318 GLHVLNSNAG
+318 G

-360 KVTNGLNML
+360 KVT
-369 NSKTGEMQ
+369 
-377 TGIGKL
+377 
-383 VSGSG
+383 
-388 KVTDGLNTLNSKT
+388 DGLNTLNSKT
-401 GEMQKGIGELRD
+401 GELRD
-413 GSEKVTGGLNE
+413 GSEKVTGGLNK
-424 LVSKSGDLKT
+424 LVSKSGELKT

-449 RSQLEK
+449 QSQLEE
-455 GSQEIQKGLQD
+455 GSQAIQKGLQE

-515 DAKTAAQDVANLQKQ
+515 DAKNAAQEVANLQKQ

-543 PFITSAVKSTA
+543 PFVTSAVKSTA

-588 QNKLPNPEGVKTL
+588 QKNLPNPAGIKTL
-601 AGGIEK
+601 AGAIEK
-607 LTNAQ
+607 LTSAQ

-622 GEGLDKAKIGAN
+622 GEGLDNAKIGAD

-653 SGKVTAGLGELYA
+653 SGKVAAGLGQLSA
-666 GANQM
+666 GVNQ
-671 AGGINQ
+671 
-677 LADGSAQVTGG
+677 
-688 LGTVSERANQMAG
+688 
-701 GINQLADGSSQVT
+701 
-714 GGLGTVSVGVS
+714 
-725 KLADGSGQV
+725 LADGSGQV
-734 TDGLGTVS
+734 TGGLGTLS

-757 GLGTVSVGVSK
+757 GLGTLSVGVTK
-768 LADGSSQVTGGLGTV
+768 
-783 SVAVNQLA
+783 LA

-803 LSAGANQ
+803 LSAGVNQLADGSGQVTGGLGALSAGANQMAGGVHQLADGSSQVTGGLGQLSAGANQMAGGVNQLADGSSKVTGGLGTLSVGANQ
-810 MSGGITQLTDGSSQV
+810 MSGGITQLVDGSSQV

-986 SIPYFILFSIVT
+986 SIPYFILFSIIT

-1026 IQLTT
+1026 MQLTT

-1061 KAVVSSGDFNFM
+1061 KAVVSSGDFDFM

>member
-96 AEKGMEGR
+96 AKKGMEGR

-213 LQGKSGEMKDGAQKL
+213 LQGKSGEMKDG
-228 ADGSNKLV
+228 V
-236 DGSGKVTNGLN
+236 
-247 TLNSKT
+247 
-253 GEMQTGIGKL
+253 GKL
-263 VDGSGKVTDGL
+263 FDGSGKVTDGL
-274 HVLNSN
+274 YALQGKSGEMTI
-280 VGIGKLVSGSG
+280 GINKL
-291 KVTDGLHVLNSNAG
+291 L
-305 IGKLVSGSGKVTD
+305 
-318 GLHVLNSNAG
+318 
-328 IGKLVDG
+328 DG
-335 SGKVT
+335 SGQVT
-340 DGLHALNSNAG
+340 AG
-351 IGKLVDGSG
+351 SS

-377 TGIGKL
+377 IGINELLNGAGQL
-383 VSGSG
+383 YGGSSQ
-388 KVTDGLNTLNSKT
+388 VNSGLNVLVNKS
-401 GEMQKGIGELRD
+401 GELQKGIGNLSD
-413 GSEKVTGGLNE
+413 GSVQLYGGLKE
-424 LVSKSGDLKT
+424 LEGKSIELNNGLKSASVGTNKLQKGT
-434 GTTDLSNGMGKLVEG
+434 GELSSGLEKLDG
-449 RSQLEK
+449 AKDQLEK
-455 GSQEIQKGLQD
+455 GAQKIQQGLQD
-466 LNSNVQKSAAGL
+466 LNNQVQSVVTGQANEQKSSNTTQQVNVEINKTVASVEQLKESSLSNAESANETTKDVAALKEQIASLPQEYQDKLEPFIANVKKSTDTVQKKSTEFVGTT
-478 EEMQSKVPSIL
+478 
-489 NTVNEKIDGAGANV
+489 NTVNKNVSQLKSVMNEGREGAQIKV
-503 NQLNELTQSTAG
+503 STAG
-515 DAKTAAQDVANLQKQ
+515 NL
-530 IESLPK
+530 
-536 EYQEQLQ
+536 
-543 PFITSAVKSTA
+543 
-554 TVQQKAAGVAGGTN
+554 
-568 KLNEEVKQL
+568 
-577 KGEIHQTTNGL
+577 NGL
-588 QNKLPNPEGVKTL
+588 V
-601 AGGIEK
+601 AGIEK
-607 LTNAQ
+607 LATEQ
-612 NEFVSKFHGF
+612 NKFLVNFQGF
-622 GEGLDKAKIGAN
+622 GQGLGVAKLGAN
-634 KLKDGSVQLIDGVT
+634 NVAEGSKELNVGVSQLAENGPKLVNGVNE
-648 QLQSG
+648 LKNGAGKLSG
-653 SGKVTAGLGELYA
+653 GLGELSS
-666 GANQM
+666 GS
-671 AGGINQ
+671 NQ
-677 LADGSAQVTGG
+677 LITG
-688 LGTVSERANQMAG
+688 
-701 GINQLADGSSQVT
+701 
-714 GGLGTVSVGVS
+714 
-725 KLADGSGQV
+725 
-734 TDGLGTVS
+734 
-742 VGVSKLADGSGQVTG
+742 
-757 GLGTVSVGVSK
+757 
-768 LADGSSQVTGGLGTV
+768 
-783 SVAVNQLA
+783 VNQLA
-791 DGSSQVTGGLGT
+791 DGSGKVTSGLGKLNGGLGE
-803 LSAGANQ
+803 LSSGANQ
-810 MSGGITQLTDGSSQV
+810 MVGGINQLAGGSSQVTDGSGQV
-825 TTGLGTLNGGLNQM
+825 TTGLGKLSGGTGQLVDGVNKLANGSGQVTTGLSTL

-1073 WQNIGMLMIFIV
+1073 WQNVGVLMIFIV
-1085 VLSLGTIAS
+1085 VLSLGTIAA
-1094 LTLMHKRQFKNVAEN
+1094 LTWMHKRQFRNIAEN
-1109 QSVEA
+1109 QSMEA

>member
-96 AEKGMEGR
+96 AKKGMEGR

-213 LQGKSGEMKDGAQKL
+213 LQGKSGEIQTGV
-228 ADGSNKLV
+228 GKLV
-236 DGSGKVTNGLN
+236 DGSGKVTAGLNTLNSKTGEMQAGVGKLFDGSGKVTAGLN

-263 VDGSGKVTDGL
+263 QDGSQKVT
-274 HVLNSN
+274 
-280 VGIGKLVSGSG
+280 
-291 KVTDGLHVLNSNAG
+291 A
-305 IGKLVSGSGKVTD
+305 
-318 GLHVLNSNAG
+318 
-328 IGKLVDG
+328 
-335 SGKVT
+335 
-340 DGLHALNSNAG
+340 
-351 IGKLVDGSG
+351 
-360 KVTNGLNML
+360 GLNTL

-383 VSGSG
+383 
-388 KVTDGLNTLNSKT
+388 
-401 GEMQKGIGELRD
+401 QD
-413 GSEKVTGGLNE
+413 GSEKVTAGLNT
-424 LVSKSGDLKT
+424 LVSKTGALKT
-434 GTTDLSNGMGKLVEG
+434 GTIDLSNGMEQLVG
-449 RSQLEK
+449 GQSQLEEA
-455 GSQEIQKGLQD
+455 SQKIEKGLQD
-466 LNSNVQKSAAGL
+466 LSSKVKSSAAGL
-478 EEMQSKVPSIL
+478 EEMQSKGPSIL

-515 DAKTAAQDVANLQKQ
+515 DAKNAAQEVANLQKQ

-554 TVQQKAAGVAGGTN
+554 TVQQKATGVAGGTN

-577 KGEIHQTTNGL
+577 KGEINQKTGDG
-588 QNKLPNPEGVKTL
+588 QSKLPNTAELKSLT
-601 AGGIEK
+601 AGIDQLSSAQKGFVEK
-607 LTNAQ
+607 FQ
-612 NEFVSKFHGF
+612 GF
-622 GEGLDKAKIGAN
+622 GAKLNTAKEGTN
-634 KLKDGSVQLIDGVT
+634 KFKNESGQLIDAIN
-648 QLQSG
+648 QLADG
-653 SGKVTAGLGELYA
+653 SGKVTGGLDTLSA

-671 AGGINQ
+671 AGGVNQ
-677 LADGSAQVTGG
+677 LADGSSQVTDG
-688 LGTVSERANQMAG
+688 LGTLSVGANQMTG

-714 GGLGTVSVGVS
+714 GGLGTLSVGAGQMTGGITQLS
-725 KLADGSGQV
+725 TGSGQV
-734 TDGLGTVS
+734 T
-742 VGVSKLADGSGQVTG
+742 
-757 GLGTVSVGVSK
+757 
-768 LADGSSQVTGGLGTV
+768 
-783 SVAVNQLA
+783 
-791 DGSSQVTGGLGT
+791 
-803 LSAGANQ
+803 
-810 MSGGITQLTDGSSQV
+810 
-825 TTGLGTLNGGLNQM
+825 TGLSTL

-971 VADVILLFGLGVEVQ
+971 VADIILLFGLGVEVQ

-1061 KAVVSSGDFNFM
+1061 KAVVSSGDFDFM
-1073 WQNIGMLMIFIV
+1073 WQNVGILMIFIV

-1094 LTLMHKRQFKNVAEN
+1094 LTWMHKRQFRNIAEN

>member
-1 MKWNQ
+1 MKWHK
-6 LLRKEF
+6 LLSKEF
-12 TEIIKS
+12 AEIIKS

-40 WAFWDPYKQLDDLPV
+40 WAFWDPYEQLDDLPV
-55 AVVNLDKGAVFDG
+55 AVVNLDKGAELDG

-82 DNTSFKWEFVSEKE
+82 DNKSFKWEFVSEKE
-96 AEKGMEGR
+96 AKEGMEGR

-169 EKMFDSIQD
+169 EKMFDSIKD
-178 VSKGLADGAEGANK
+178 VSKGLAVGAEGANK
-192 LHDGS
+192 LHDGA

-213 LQGKSGEMKDGAQKL
+213 LQGKSGEIQTGVGKL
-228 ADGSNKLV
+228 F
-236 DGSGKVTNGLN
+236 DGSGKVTAGLN

-253 GEMQTGIGKL
+253 GEMQIGIGKL
-263 VDGSGKVTDGL
+263 VD
-274 HVLNSN
+274 
-280 VGIGKLVSGSG
+280 
-291 KVTDGLHVLNSNAG
+291 
-305 IGKLVSGSGKVTD
+305 GSGKVTD

-340 DGLHALNSNAG
+340 N
-351 IGKLVDGSG
+351 
-360 KVTNGLNML
+360 
-369 NSKTGEMQ
+369 
-377 TGIGKL
+377 
-383 VSGSG
+383 
-388 KVTDGLNTLNSKT
+388 GLNTLNSKT
-401 GEMQKGIGELRD
+401 GELRD
-413 GSEKVTGGLNE
+413 GSEKVTGGLNK
-424 LVSKSGDLKT
+424 LVSKSGELQT

-449 RSQLEK
+449 QSQLEK
-455 GSQEIQKGLQD
+455 GSQAIQKGLQD
-466 LNSNVQKSAAGL
+466 LNSNVQNSAAGL

-515 DAKTAAQDVANLQKQ
+515 DAKNAAQEVANLQKQ

-543 PFITSAVKSTA
+543 PFITSAVKNTA
-554 TVQQKAAGVAGGTN
+554 TVQQKAVGVAGGTN

-588 QNKLPNPEGVKTL
+588 QNKLPNSEGVKTL

-622 GEGLDKAKIGAN
+622 GEGLDNAKIGAD

-653 SGKVTAGLGELYA
+653 SGKLTAGLG
-666 GANQM
+666 
-671 AGGINQ
+671 Q
-677 LADGSAQVTGG
+677 L
-688 LGTVSERANQMAG
+688 
-701 GINQLADGSSQVT
+701 
-714 GGLGTVSVGVS
+714 SVG
-725 KLADGSGQV
+725 
-734 TDGLGTVS
+734 
-742 VGVSKLADGSGQVTG
+742 
-757 GLGTVSVGVSK
+757 
-768 LADGSSQVTGGLGTV
+768 
-783 SVAVNQLA
+783 VNQLA
-791 DGSSQVTGGLGT
+791 DGSNQVTGGLGQLSVGVNQLADGSNQVTGGLGT
-803 LSAGANQ
+803 LSAGAGQ
-810 MSGGITQLTDGSSQV
+810 MSGGITQLANGSGQV
-825 TTGLGTLNGGLNQM
+825 TTGLSTL
-839 STGSTQLIDGVNKLA
+839 STGSTQLIDGVNKLT

-971 VADVILLFGLGVEVQ
+971 VADVILLFWLGVEVQ

-998 SLAFIALIQCLVT
+998 SLAFISLIQCLVT

-1038 ELIPKFLQPFNA
+1038 ELIPKYLQPFNA

-1073 WQNIGMLMIFIV
+1073 WQNIGILMIFIV
-1085 VLSLGTIAS
+1085 LLSLGTIAS
-1094 LTLMHKRQFKNVAEN
+1094 LTWMHKRQFKDIAEN
-1109 QSVEA
+1109 QSIEV

>member
-1 MKWNQ
+1 MKGNQ

-12 TEIIKS
+12 TQIIKS

-96 AEKGMEGR
+96 AKKGMEGR

-125 DDPKPLNLEYIP
+125 DEPKPLNLEYIP

-178 VSKGLADGAEGANK
+178 VSKGLADGAEGASK

-213 LQGKSGEMKDGAQKL
+213 LQGKSGEMKDGVQKL

-253 GEMQTGIGKL
+253 GEMQ
-263 VDGSGKVTDGL
+263 
-274 HVLNSN
+274 
-280 VGIGKLVSGSG
+280 
-291 KVTDGLHVLNSNAG
+291 
-305 IGKLVSGSGKVTD
+305 
-318 GLHVLNSNAG
+318 
-328 IGKLVDG
+328 
-335 SGKVT
+335 
-340 DGLHALNSNAG
+340 
-351 IGKLVDGSG
+351 
-360 KVTNGLNML
+360 
-369 NSKTGEMQ
+369 
-377 TGIGKL
+377 
-383 VSGSG
+383 
-388 KVTDGLNTLNSKT
+388 
-401 GEMQKGIGELRD
+401 KGIDELHD
-413 GSEKVTGGLNE
+413 GSEKVTGGLNK
-424 LVSKSGDLKT
+424 LVSKSGELKI
-434 GTTDLSNGMGKLVEG
+434 GTTDLSNGMEALVEG
-449 RSQLEK
+449 QRQLEK
-455 GSQEIQKGLQD
+455 WSQEIQKGLQD
-466 LNSNVQKSAAGL
+466 LSSNVQKSTAAL
-478 EEMQSKVPSIL
+478 EEMQSKDPAIL
-489 NTVNEKIDGAGANV
+489 STVNEKIDGAGANV

-515 DAKTAAQDVANLQKQ
+515 DAKNAAQDVANLQKQ

-543 PFITSAVKSTA
+543 PFITNAVKSTA

-577 KGEIHQTTNGL
+577 KGEINQKTGNG
-588 QNKLPNPEGVKTL
+588 QSKLPNPAELQSLTVGIERLSSAQTGFVEKFQGFGVKL
-601 AGGIEK
+601 N
-607 LTNAQ
+607 NAK
-612 NEFVSKFHGF
+612 E
-622 GEGLDKAKIGAN
+622 GAN
-634 KLKDGSVQLIDGVT
+634 TLKNESGHLIDAINQLADGSD
-648 QLQSG
+648 
-653 SGKVTAGLGELYA
+653 KVTGGLGALSA

-671 AGGINQ
+671 AGG
-677 LADGSAQVTGG
+677 
-688 LGTVSERANQMAG
+688 
-701 GINQLADGSSQVT
+701 
-714 GGLGTVSVGVS
+714 
-725 KLADGSGQV
+725 
-734 TDGLGTVS
+734 
-742 VGVSKLADGSGQVTG
+742 
-757 GLGTVSVGVSK
+757 
-768 LADGSSQVTGGLGTV
+768 
-783 SVAVNQLA
+783 VNQLA
-791 DGSSQVTGGLGT
+791 NGSSQVTGGLGT

-810 MSGGITQLTDGSSQV
+810 MAGGVNQLANGSSQV
-825 TTGLGTLNGGLNQM
+825 TGGLGTLSVGVSKLADGSKQVTGGLGSLSVGVNQMAGGVTQLADGSGQVTTGIGTLNGGLNKM

-958 FGVLLSVGIIQAI
+958 FGVLLSVGIIQAV

-1094 LTLMHKRQFKNVAEN
+1094 LTWMHKRQFKNIAEN

>member
-1 MKWNQ
+1 MKGNQ

-12 TEIIKS
+12 TQIIKS

-96 AEKGMEGR
+96 AKKGMEGR

-125 DDPKPLNLEYIP
+125 DEPKPLNLEYIP

-178 VSKGLADGAEGANK
+178 VSKGLADGAEGASK

-213 LQGKSGEMKDGAQKL
+213 LQGKSGEMKDGVGKL
-228 ADGSNKLV
+228 F
-236 DGSGKVTNGLN
+236 DGSGKVTAGLN
-247 TLNSKT
+247 TLNGKT
-253 GEMQTGIGKL
+253 GEMQIGIGKL

-280 VGIGKLVSGSG
+280 VGIGKLV
-291 KVTDGLHVLNSNAG
+291 D
-305 IGKLVSGSGKVTD
+305 
-318 GLHVLNSNAG
+318 
-328 IGKLVDG
+328 
-335 SGKVT
+335 
-340 DGLHALNSNAG
+340 
-351 IGKLVDGSG
+351 
-360 KVTNGLNML
+360 
-369 NSKTGEMQ
+369 
-377 TGIGKL
+377 
-383 VSGSG
+383 GSG

-401 GEMQKGIGELRD
+401 GEMKKGISELHD
-413 GSEKVTGGLNE
+413 GSEKVTNGLSI
-424 LVSKSGDLKT
+424 LVSKTGELKT
-434 GTTDLSNGMGKLVEG
+434 GTTELSNGMEKLAG
-449 RSQLEK
+449 GQSQLEK
-455 GSQEIQKGLQD
+455 GSQEIQKGLQE
-466 LNSNVQKSAAGL
+466 LNNKVQKSVAGL
-478 EEMQSKVPSIL
+478 EEMQLKVPAIL

-503 NQLNELTQSTAG
+503 NQLNEFTQSTAG
-515 DAKTAAQDVANLQKQ
+515 DAKTAAQEVANLQKQ

-543 PFITSAVKSTA
+543 PFIASAVKSTT

-577 KGEIHQTTNGL
+577 KGEIGEKTSGMQS
-588 QNKLPNPEGVKTL
+588 KMPNPEDIGNLTSGIKKL
-601 AGGIEK
+601 A
-607 LTNAQ
+607 NAQ
-612 NEFVSKFHGF
+612 NEFVSKFHGL
-622 GEGLDKAKIGAN
+622 GEGLGNAKVGADR
-634 KLKDGSVQLIDGVT
+634 LKNGSGQLIDGVN
-648 QLQSG
+648 QLFDG
-653 SGKVTAGLGELYA
+653 SGKVTEGLGTLSV

-671 AGGINQ
+671 AGG
-677 LADGSAQVTGG
+677 
-688 LGTVSERANQMAG
+688 
-701 GINQLADGSSQVT
+701 
-714 GGLGTVSVGVS
+714 
-725 KLADGSGQV
+725 
-734 TDGLGTVS
+734 
-742 VGVSKLADGSGQVTG
+742 
-757 GLGTVSVGVSK
+757 
-768 LADGSSQVTGGLGTV
+768 
-783 SVAVNQLA
+783 VNQLA
-791 DGSSQVTGGLGT
+791 DGSSQVTGGLGQLSVGVTKLADGSSQVTGGLDT
-803 LSAGANQ
+803 LSAGAGQ
-810 MSGGITQLTDGSSQV
+810 MSGGITQLANGSGQV
-825 TTGLGTLNGGLNQM
+825 TTGLGTL

-958 FGVLLSVGIIQAI
+958 FGVLLSVGIIQAV
-971 VADVILLFGLGVEVQ
+971 VADMILLFGLGVEVQ

-1073 WQNIGMLMIFIV
+1073 WQNIGILMIFIV
-1085 VLSLGTIAS
+1085 ALSLGTIVS
-1094 LTLMHKRQFKNVAEN
+1094 LAWMHKRQFRNIAEN

>member
-1 MKWNQ
+1 MKGNQ

-68 KPIEVGKGLVDNLK
+68 KSIEVGKGLVDNLK
-82 DNTSFKWEFVSEKE
+82 DNKSFKWEFVSEKE
-96 AEKGMEGR
+96 AKKGMEGR

-160 SSTLTKTYA
+160 ASTLTKTYA

-213 LQGKSGEMKDGAQKL
+213 LQGKSGEMKDGVQKL

-253 GEMQTGIGKL
+253 GEMQIGIGKL
-263 VDGSGKVTDGL
+263 VD
-274 HVLNSN
+274 
-280 VGIGKLVSGSG
+280 
-291 KVTDGLHVLNSNAG
+291 
-305 IGKLVSGSGKVTD
+305 GSGKVTD

-360 KVTNGLNML
+360 KVTDGLHAL
-369 NSKTGEMQ
+369 NSNA
-377 TGIGKL
+377 GIGKL
-383 VSGSG
+383 VDGSG

-401 GEMQKGIGELRD
+401 GELRD
-413 GSEKVTGGLNE
+413 GSEKVTGGLNK
-424 LVSKSGDLKT
+424 LVSKSGELKT

-449 RSQLEK
+449 QSQLEE
-455 GSQEIQKGLQD
+455 GSQAIQKGLQE

-515 DAKTAAQDVANLQKQ
+515 DAKNAAQEVANLQKQ

-543 PFITSAVKSTA
+543 PFVTSAVKSTA

-568 KLNEEVKQL
+568 KLNEEVKQV
-577 KGEIHQTTNGL
+577 KVEIHQTTNGL
-588 QNKLPNPEGVKTL
+588 QNKLPNPAGIKTL

-622 GEGLDKAKIGAN
+622 GEGLDNAKIGAD

-653 SGKVTAGLGELYA
+653 SGKVTAGLGQLSA
-666 GANQM
+666 GV
-671 AGGINQ
+671 NQ
-677 LADGSAQVTGG
+677 LADGSGQVTDGLGTLSVGVSKLADGSGQVTGG
-688 LGTVSERANQMAG
+688 LGTLSVG
-701 GINQLADGSSQVT
+701 VTKLADGSGQVT
-714 GGLGTVSVGVS
+714 GGLGTLSVGVS

-734 TDGLGTVS
+734 TDGLGTLS
-742 VGVSKLADGSGQVTG
+742 VGANQMAG
-757 GLGTVSVGVSK
+757 G
-768 LADGSSQVTGGLGTV
+768 
-783 SVAVNQLA
+783 VNQLA
-791 DGSSQVTGGLGT
+791 DGSG
-803 LSAGANQ
+803 
-810 MSGGITQLTDGSSQV
+810 QV

-839 STGSTQLIDGVNKLA
+839 SNGSTQLIDGVNKLA

-986 SIPYFILFSIVT
+986 SIPYFILFSIIT

-1026 IQLTT
+1026 MQLTT

-1061 KAVVSSGDFNFM
+1061 KAVVSSGDFDFM
-1073 WQNIGMLMIFIV
+1073 WKNIGILMIFIV
-1085 VLSLGTIAS
+1085 VLSFGTIVS
-1094 LTLMHKRQFKNVAEN
+1094 LTLMHKRKFKNVLEN

>member
-1 MKWNQ
+1 MKGNQ
-6 LLRKEF
+6 LLHKEF
-12 TEIIKS
+12 TQIIKS

-96 AEKGMEGR
+96 AKKGMEGR

-125 DDPKPLNLEYIP
+125 DEPKPLNLEYIP

-178 VSKGLADGAEGANK
+178 VSKGLADGAEGASK

-197 SELHDGS
+197 NELHDGS

-213 LQGKSGEMKDGAQKL
+213 LQGKSGEMKDGVGKL
-228 ADGSNKLV
+228 F
-236 DGSGKVTNGLN
+236 DGSGKVTAGLN
-247 TLNSKT
+247 TLNGKT
-253 GEMQTGIGKL
+253 GEMQIGIGKL

-280 VGIGKLVSGSG
+280 VGIGKLV
-291 KVTDGLHVLNSNAG
+291 D
-305 IGKLVSGSGKVTD
+305 
-318 GLHVLNSNAG
+318 
-328 IGKLVDG
+328 
-335 SGKVT
+335 
-340 DGLHALNSNAG
+340 
-351 IGKLVDGSG
+351 
-360 KVTNGLNML
+360 
-369 NSKTGEMQ
+369 
-377 TGIGKL
+377 
-383 VSGSG
+383 GSG

-401 GEMQKGIGELRD
+401 GEMKKGISELHD
-413 GSEKVTGGLNE
+413 GSEKVTNGLSI
-424 LVSKSGDLKT
+424 LVSKTGELKT
-434 GTTDLSNGMGKLVEG
+434 GTTELSNGMEKLAG
-449 RSQLEK
+449 GQSQLEK
-455 GSQEIQKGLQD
+455 GSQEIQKGLQE
-466 LNSNVQKSAAGL
+466 LNNKVQNSVAGL
-478 EEMQSKVPSIL
+478 EEMQLKVPAIL

-503 NQLNELTQSTAG
+503 NQLNEFTQSTAG
-515 DAKTAAQDVANLQKQ
+515 DAKTAAQEVANLQKQ

-543 PFITSAVKSTA
+543 PFIASAVKSTT

-577 KGEIHQTTNGL
+577 KGEIGEKTSGMQS
-588 QNKLPNPEGVKTL
+588 KMPNPEDIGNLTSGIKKL
-601 AGGIEK
+601 A
-607 LTNAQ
+607 NAQ
-612 NEFVSKFHGF
+612 NEFVSKFHGL
-622 GEGLDKAKIGAN
+622 GEGLGNAKVGADR
-634 KLKDGSVQLIDGVT
+634 LKNGSGQLIDGVN
-648 QLQSG
+648 QLFDG
-653 SGKVTAGLGELYA
+653 SGKVTEGLGTLSV

-671 AGGINQ
+671 AGG
-677 LADGSAQVTGG
+677 
-688 LGTVSERANQMAG
+688 
-701 GINQLADGSSQVT
+701 
-714 GGLGTVSVGVS
+714 
-725 KLADGSGQV
+725 
-734 TDGLGTVS
+734 
-742 VGVSKLADGSGQVTG
+742 
-757 GLGTVSVGVSK
+757 
-768 LADGSSQVTGGLGTV
+768 
-783 SVAVNQLA
+783 VNQLA
-791 DGSSQVTGGLGT
+791 DGSSQVTGGLGQLSVGVTKLADGSSQVTGGLDT
-803 LSAGANQ
+803 LSAGAGQ
-810 MSGGITQLTDGSSQV
+810 MSGGITQLANGSGQV
-825 TTGLGTLNGGLNQM
+825 TTGLGTL

-1073 WQNIGMLMIFIV
+1073 WQNIGILMIFIV

-1094 LTLMHKRQFKNVAEN
+1094 LTWMHKRQFRNIAEN

>member
-96 AEKGMEGR
+96 AKKGMEGR

-197 SELHDGS
+197 SELRDGS

-213 LQGKSGEMKDGAQKL
+213 LQGKSGEMKDGVGKL

-253 GEMQTGIGKL
+253 GEMQI
-263 VDGSGKVTDGL
+263 
-274 HVLNSN
+274 
-280 VGIGKLVSGSG
+280 
-291 KVTDGLHVLNSNAG
+291 
-305 IGKLVSGSGKVTD
+305 
-318 GLHVLNSNAG
+318 
-328 IGKLVDG
+328 
-335 SGKVT
+335 
-340 DGLHALNSNAG
+340 G

-360 KVTNGLNML
+360 KVTNGLNTL
-369 NSKTGEMQ
+369 NSKTSEMQ

-383 VSGSG
+383 VDGSG
-388 KVTDGLNTLNSKT
+388 KVTNGLNTLNSKT
-401 GEMQKGIGELRD
+401 GELRD
-413 GSEKVTGGLNE
+413 GSEKVTGGLNK
-424 LVSKSGDLKT
+424 LVSKSGELQT

-449 RSQLEK
+449 KSQLEE
-455 GSQEIQKGLQD
+455 GSQAIQKGLQD

-577 KGEIHQTTNGL
+577 KDEIHQTTNGL
-588 QNKLPNPEGVKTL
+588 QNQLPNPAGVKNL
-601 AGGIEK
+601 AGGIAK
-607 LTNAQ
+607 LTSAQ

-622 GEGLDKAKIGAN
+622 GEGLDNAKIGAD

-653 SGKVTAGLGELYA
+653 SGKVTAGLGQLS
-666 GANQM
+666 
-671 AGGINQ
+671 GG
-677 LADGSAQVTGG
+677 
-688 LGTVSERANQMAG
+688 
-701 GINQLADGSSQVT
+701 
-714 GGLGTVSVGVS
+714 
-725 KLADGSGQV
+725 
-734 TDGLGTVS
+734 
-742 VGVSKLADGSGQVTG
+742 
-757 GLGTVSVGVSK
+757 
-768 LADGSSQVTGGLGTV
+768 
-783 SVAVNQLA
+783 VNQLA
-791 DGSSQVTGGLGT
+791 NGSSQVTGGLGT

-810 MSGGITQLTDGSSQV
+810 MAGGVNQLANGSSQVTGGLGTLSAGANQMAGGVNQLADGSNQV
-825 TTGLGTLNGGLNQM
+825 TTGLGTLNGGLNKM

-971 VADVILLFGLGVEVQ
+971 VADIILLFGLGVEVQ

-1061 KAVVSSGDFNFM
+1061 KAVVSSGDFDFM
-1073 WQNIGMLMIFIV
+1073 WQNVGVLMIFIV

-1094 LTLMHKRQFKNVAEN
+1094 LTWMHKRQFRNIAEN
-1109 QSVEA
+1109 QSIEA

>member
-1 MKWNQ
+1 MMKWNQ

-96 AEKGMEGR
+96 AKKGMEGR

-213 LQGKSGEMKDGAQKL
+213 LQGKSGEMKDGVGKL
-228 ADGSNKLV
+228 ADGSNKLVDGSGNVTNGLNTLNSKTGEMQIGIGKLVDGSGKVTNGLNTLNSKTSEMQTGIGKLV

-253 GEMQTGIGKL
+253 GEMQ
-263 VDGSGKVTDGL
+263 
-274 HVLNSN
+274 
-280 VGIGKLVSGSG
+280 
-291 KVTDGLHVLNSNAG
+291 
-305 IGKLVSGSGKVTD
+305 
-318 GLHVLNSNAG
+318 
-328 IGKLVDG
+328 
-335 SGKVT
+335 
-340 DGLHALNSNAG
+340 
-351 IGKLVDGSG
+351 
-360 KVTNGLNML
+360 
-369 NSKTGEMQ
+369 
-377 TGIGKL
+377 
-383 VSGSG
+383 
-388 KVTDGLNTLNSKT
+388 
-401 GEMQKGIGELRD
+401 KGIGELHD
-413 GSEKVTGGLNE
+413 GSEKVTGGLNK
-424 LVSKSGDLKT
+424 LVSKSGELKT
-434 GTTDLSNGMGKLVEG
+434 GTTDLSNGMEQLVG
-449 RSQLEK
+449 GQRQLEEA
-455 GSQEIQKGLQD
+455 SQKIEKGLQD
-466 LNSNVQKSAAGL
+466 LNSKVKSSAAAL
-478 EEMQSKVPSIL
+478 EEMQSKGPSIL

-515 DAKTAAQDVANLQKQ
+515 DAKNAAQDVANLQKQ

-543 PFITSAVKSTA
+543 PFITNAVKNTA

-577 KGEIHQTTNGL
+577 KGEINQKTGDG
-588 QNKLPNPEGVKTL
+588 QSKLPNPAELKSLTV
-601 AGGIEK
+601 GIDQLSSAQKGFVEK
-607 LTNAQ
+607 FQ
-612 NEFVSKFHGF
+612 GF
-622 GEGLDKAKIGAN
+622 GAKLNTAKEGAN
-634 KLKDGSVQLIDGVT
+634 KFKNESGQLIDAIN
-648 QLQSG
+648 QLADG
-653 SGKVTAGLGELYA
+653 SGKVTSGLDTLSA

-671 AGGINQ
+671 AGG
-677 LADGSAQVTGG
+677 
-688 LGTVSERANQMAG
+688 
-701 GINQLADGSSQVT
+701 
-714 GGLGTVSVGVS
+714 
-725 KLADGSGQV
+725 
-734 TDGLGTVS
+734 
-742 VGVSKLADGSGQVTG
+742 
-757 GLGTVSVGVSK
+757 
-768 LADGSSQVTGGLGTV
+768 
-783 SVAVNQLA
+783 VNQLA
-791 DGSSQVTGGLGT
+791 NGSSQVTGGLGT

-810 MSGGITQLTDGSSQV
+810 MAGGVNQLAEGSSQVTGGLGSLSVGANQMAGGVNQLADGSNQV
-825 TTGLGTLNGGLNQM
+825 TTGLGTLNGGLNKM

-971 VADVILLFGLGVEVQ
+971 VADIILLFGLGVEVQ

-1038 ELIPKFLQPFNA
+1038 ELIPKLLQPFNA

-1073 WQNIGMLMIFIV
+1073 WQNVGVLMIFIV

-1094 LTLMHKRQFKNVAEN
+1094 LTWMHKRQFRNIAEN
-1109 QSVEA
+1109 QSIEA

>member
-1 MKWNQ
+1 MKGNQ

-68 KPIEVGKGLVDNLK
+68 KSIEVGKGLVDNLK
-82 DNTSFKWEFVSEKE
+82 DNKSFKWEFVSEKE
-96 AEKGMEGR
+96 AKKGMEGR

-125 DDPKPLNLEYIP
+125 DNPKPLNLEYIP

-148 GGTAIEKIKGEV
+148 GGTAIEKIKTEV

-169 EKMFDSIQD
+169 EKMFDSIKD
-178 VSKGLADGAEGANK
+178 VSKGLADGSEGASK

-213 LQGKSGEMKDGAQKL
+213 LQWKSGEMKDGVEKL
-228 ADGSNKLV
+228 F
-236 DGSGKVTNGLN
+236 DGSGKVTAGLN

-253 GEMQTGIGKL
+253 GEMQIGIGKL
-263 VDGSGKVTDGL
+263 VDGSGKVT
-274 HVLNSN
+274 
-280 VGIGKLVSGSG
+280 
-291 KVTDGLHVLNSNAG
+291 A
-305 IGKLVSGSGKVTD
+305 
-318 GLHVLNSNAG
+318 
-328 IGKLVDG
+328 
-335 SGKVT
+335 
-340 DGLHALNSNAG
+340 
-351 IGKLVDGSG
+351 
-360 KVTNGLNML
+360 
-369 NSKTGEMQ
+369 
-377 TGIGKL
+377 
-383 VSGSG
+383 
-388 KVTDGLNTLNSKT
+388 GLNTLNSKT
-401 GEMQKGIGELRD
+401 GELRD
-413 GSEKVTGGLNE
+413 GSEKVTGGLNK

-489 NTVNEKIDGAGANV
+489 NTVNEKIDGAGANI
-503 NQLNELTQSTAG
+503 NQLNELTQSTVG

-588 QNKLPNPEGVKTL
+588 QNKLPNLAGMKAL
-601 AGGIEK
+601 AGGVEK

-622 GEGLDKAKIGAN
+622 GEGLDNAKIGAD

-653 SGKVTAGLGELYA
+653 SGKVT
-666 GANQM
+666 
-671 AGGINQ
+671 
-677 LADGSAQVTGG
+677 
-688 LGTVSERANQMAG
+688 
-701 GINQLADGSSQVT
+701 
-714 GGLGTVSVGVS
+714 
-725 KLADGSGQV
+725 
-734 TDGLGTVS
+734 DGLGQLS
-742 VGVSKLADGSGQVTG
+742 AG
-757 GLGTVSVGVSK
+757 
-768 LADGSSQVTGGLGTV
+768 
-783 SVAVNQLA
+783 VNQLA

-803 LSAGANQ
+803 LSAGVN
-810 MSGGITQLTDGSSQV
+810 QLTDGSSQV
-825 TTGLGTLNGGLNQM
+825 TGGLGTLSVGANQMAGGVNQLADGSGQVTTGLGTL

-873 LAEKLGEGAEKT
+873 LAEKLGEGAVKT

-1026 IQLTT
+1026 MQLTT

-1061 KAVVSSGDFNFM
+1061 KAVVSSGDFDFM
-1073 WQNIGMLMIFIV
+1073 WKNIGILMIFIV
-1085 VLSLGTIAS
+1085 VLSFGTIVS
-1094 LTLMHKRQFKNVAEN
+1094 LTLMHKRKFKNVLEN

>member
-1 MKWNQ
+1 MKGKQ

-68 KPIEVGKGLVDNLK
+68 KSIEVGKGLVDNLK
-82 DNTSFKWEFVSEKE
+82 DNKSFKWEFVSEKE
-96 AEKGMEGR
+96 AKKGMEAR

-125 DDPKPLNLEYIP
+125 DNPKPLNLEYIP

-148 GGTAIEKIKGEV
+148 GGTAIEKIKTEV

-213 LQGKSGEMKDGAQKL
+213 LQGNSGEMKDGVQKL

-247 TLNSKT
+247 VLNSKT
-253 GEMQTGIGKL
+253 GEMQIGIGKL
-263 VDGSGKVTDGL
+263 VD
-274 HVLNSN
+274 
-280 VGIGKLVSGSG
+280 
-291 KVTDGLHVLNSNAG
+291 
-305 IGKLVSGSGKVTD
+305 GSGKVTD

-360 KVTNGLNML
+360 KVTDGLHAL
-369 NSKTGEMQ
+369 NSNA
-377 TGIGKL
+377 GIGKL
-383 VSGSG
+383 VDGSG

-401 GEMQKGIGELRD
+401 GELRD
-413 GSEKVTGGLNE
+413 GSEKVTGGLNK
-424 LVSKSGDLKT
+424 LVSKSGELKT

-449 RSQLEK
+449 QSQLEE
-455 GSQEIQKGLQD
+455 GSQAIQKGLQE

-515 DAKTAAQDVANLQKQ
+515 DAKNAAQEVANLQKQ

-543 PFITSAVKSTA
+543 PFVTSAVKSTA

-588 QNKLPNPEGVKTL
+588 QKNLPNPAGIKTL
-601 AGGIEK
+601 AGAIEK
-607 LTNAQ
+607 LTSAQ

-622 GEGLDKAKIGAN
+622 GEGLDNAKIGAD

-653 SGKVTAGLGELYA
+653 SGKVTAGLGQLSA
-666 GANQM
+666 GVNQ
-671 AGGINQ
+671 
-677 LADGSAQVTGG
+677 
-688 LGTVSERANQMAG
+688 
-701 GINQLADGSSQVT
+701 
-714 GGLGTVSVGVS
+714 
-725 KLADGSGQV
+725 LADGSGQV
-734 TDGLGTVS
+734 TGGLGTLS

-757 GLGTVSVGVSK
+757 GLGTLSVGVTK
-768 LADGSSQVTGGLGTV
+768 
-783 SVAVNQLA
+783 LA

-803 LSAGANQ
+803 LSAGVNQLADGSGKVTGGLGALSAGANQ
-810 MSGGITQLTDGSSQV
+810 MAVGVNQLADGSSQVTGGLGQLSAGANQMAGGVNQLADGSSKVTGGLGTLSVGANQMAGGVNQLADGSGQV

-839 STGSTQLIDGVNKLA
+839 SNGSTQLIDGVNKLA

-986 SIPYFILFSIVT
+986 SIPYFILFSIIT

-1026 IQLTT
+1026 MQLTT

-1061 KAVVSSGDFNFM
+1061 KAVVSSGDFDFM
-1073 WQNIGMLMIFIV
+1073 WKNIGILMIFIV
-1085 VLSLGTIAS
+1085 VLSFGTIVS
-1094 LTLMHKRQFKNVAEN
+1094 LTLMHKRKFKNVLEN